1 MSRILYI
8 SIFVARIFGNGV
20 NNIASIMRISEMR
33 VGQKGCIVKV
43 KGHGSARKRAVDEGF
58 YKGMSIEVLDVDDMG
73 VSVDVEGVSRYLI
86 LPEASMIEVLTMEEA
101 SAEMQ
106 VTDISVGALKGL
118 AHRHRHEIEIAL
130 VGQPLS
136 GKNSLFA
143 TLTQGNAAPL
153 SHANDILM
161 GERDFQDYHLH
172 ITNLPDTY
180 SLTSRTADTWTVR
193 KHLVGDAPDIVI
205 SVIDATNLER
215 SMQITAQLLDMNLR
229 VIMALNKFDAMQAE
243 GAMLDYQTLSR
254 LLGTPIVPTVS
265 LNNEGL
271 EHLLHLAINIYEGAD
286 FLDDEGEVNKEVMRE
301 LQEWH
306 RNIVHTE
313 DHTEHLADFTRD
325 HTLDTNYKKHA
336 YRHIHIYHGTEL
348 EQSIETL
355 RSEVWRSEYTRY
367 RYSTRFV
374 AIGLLEGD
382 VDIEQYVR
390 EHMPNS
396 KTIFAL
402 RDKERRRYTQ
412 LMGESV
418 PKAIRT
424 AKQSFIQGALK
435 ETYIPARTTQKANP
449 SLTERIDY
457 LVTHK
462 VWGMLIFLV
471 SLFVLFEATFVLGEY
486 PMQGIEWLV
495 EQVSVLIESLLPEG
509 PFKDMIVDGII
520 GGVGGV
526 IVFLPNILILYF
538 FISLMEDSGY
548 MSRAAFIMDKAM
560 HKMGLHGK
568 SFITLIMGFG
578 CNVPAVMATRMI
590 ESRKSRLITMLVTP
604 LMSCSARLPVYI
616 IFVAAFFPHYSG
628 VVLMGLYLTGIVL
641 AVLVARLLSR
651 TVMRGDETPY
661 VMELTPYRRP
671 VWRVIFKHT
680 WDKGYEYLKK
690 MGGVILIASIV
701 VWFLG
706 YYPRNAQYSTPAE
719 QQEHSYI
726 GHIGKAIEPAITPL
740 GFDWKMG
747 IGLVSGVGAKELI
760 VSTLGVL
767 YANQEVS
774 DTAESEAQVAA
785 ALKTVTTPASAL
797 AYMLF
802 VLIYFP
808 CLATLIA
815 IKKETNSWWW
825 AIFAAVYTT
834 ALAWVVALVAYRVG
848 LLLF

>member
-1 MSRILYI
+1 MQ
-8 SIFVARIFGNGV
+8 A
-20 NNIASIMRISEMR
+20 
-33 VGQKGCIVKV
+33 GQKGCIVKV
-43 KGHGSARKRAVDEGF
+43 KGHGSARKRAVDAGF
-58 YKGMSIEVLDVDDMG
+58 YKGVCIEILDSDTTNMNI
-73 VSVDVEGVSRYLI
+73 DVEGMQRKLT
-86 LPEASMIEVLTMEEA
+86 LPEASMIEVLTTEEA
-101 SAEMQ
+101 AHELQ
-106 VTDISVGALKGL
+106 VKELSTGDLKDL
-118 AHRHRHEIEIAL
+118 AHRHRHKIEIAL

-136 GKNSLFA
+136 GKNSLFT
-143 TLTQGNAAPL
+143 TLTQGHVTPL
-153 SHANDILM
+153 PNANDILM

-193 KHLVGDAPDIVI
+193 RHLVGDNPDIVI
-205 SVIDATNLER
+205 SVIDATDLER

-229 VIMALNKFDAMQAE
+229 VIVALNKFDAMQAQ
-243 GAMLDYQTLSR
+243 GSKLDYQTLSR

-286 FLDDEGEVNKEVMRE
+286 FLDDDGEVNKEVMRE

-306 RNIVHTE
+306 RNIVHS
-313 DHTEHLADFTRD
+313 DDDTEHLADFTRD
-325 HTLDTNYKKHA
+325 HTLDTRYKKHA
-336 YRHIHIYHGTEL
+336 YRHIHIYHGGEL

-355 RSEVWRSEYTRY
+355 RNEVWKSEHTRY
-367 RYSTRFV
+367 RFSTRYV
-374 AIGLLEGD
+374 AIALLEGD
-382 VDIEQYVR
+382 ADIEQFVR
-390 EHMPNS
+390 DNLPNS
-396 KTIFAL
+396 KAVFAL
-402 RDKERRRYTQ
+402 RDKERRRYSR

-424 AKQSFIQGALK
+424 AKRSFIQGALK
-435 ETYIPARTTQKANP
+435 ETYIPAQSSTKANAN
-449 SLTERIDY
+449 LTERLDR

-462 VWGMLIFLV
+462 VWGVLIFLT
-471 SLFVLFEATFVLGEY
+471 SLFIMFEATFVLGEY

-495 EQVSVLIESLLPEG
+495 EKIGTGLEQLMPNG
-509 PFKDMIVDGII
+509 PIKDMVIDGII

-578 CNVPAVMATRMI
+578 CNVPAVLATRMI

-616 IFVAAFFPHYSG
+616 IFVAAFFPHHSG
-628 VVLMGLYLTGIVL
+628 IVLMGLYLTGIIL

-671 VWRVIFKHT
+671 AWKVIFKHT

-690 MGGVILIASIV
+690 MGGVILVASIV

-706 YYPRNAQYSTPAE
+706 YYPRSEQYATPAE

-726 GHIGKAIEPAITPL
+726 GRIGKAIEPAIEPL

-767 YANQEVS
+767 YANQEVDS
-774 DTAESEAQVAA
+774 AESEAQIAA
-785 ALKTVTTPASAL
+785 ALKTVTTPAAAL

-815 IKKETNSWWW
+815 IKKETKGWGW
-825 AIFAAVYTT
+825 AIFTAVYTT
-834 ALAWVVALVAYRVG
+834 ALAWIVAFAVFQIGKML
-848 LLLF
+848 

>member
-1 MSRILYI
+1 
-8 SIFVARIFGNGV
+8 
-20 NNIASIMRISEMR
+20 MRISEMQA
-33 VGQKGCIVKV
+33 GQKGCIVKV
-43 KGHGSARKRAVDEGF
+43 KGHGSARKRAVDAGF
-58 YKGMSIEVLDVDDMG
+58 YKGVCIEILDSDTTHMNI
-73 VSVDVEGVSRYLI
+73 DVEGMQRKLT
-86 LPEASMIEVLTMEEA
+86 LPEASMIEVLTTEEA
-101 SAEMQ
+101 AHELQ
-106 VTDISVGALKGL
+106 VKELSTGDLKDL
-118 AHRHRHEIEIAL
+118 AHRHRHKIEIAL

-136 GKNSLFA
+136 GKNSLFT
-143 TLTQGNAAPL
+143 TLTQGHAAPL
-153 SHANDILM
+153 PNANDILM

-193 KHLVGDAPDIVI
+193 RHLVGDNPDIVI
-205 SVIDATNLER
+205 SVIDATDLER

-229 VIMALNKFDAMQAE
+229 VIVALNKFDAMQAQ
-243 GAMLDYQTLSR
+243 GSKLDYQTLSR

-286 FLDDEGEVNKEVMRE
+286 FLDDDGEVNKEVMRE

-306 RNIVHTE
+306 RNIVHS
-313 DHTEHLADFTRD
+313 DDDTEHLADFTRD
-325 HTLDTNYKKHA
+325 HTLDTRYKKHA
-336 YRHIHIYHGTEL
+336 YRHIHIYHGGEL

-355 RSEVWRSEYTRY
+355 RNEVWKSEHTRY
-367 RYSTRFV
+367 RFSTRYV
-374 AIGLLEGD
+374 AIALLEGD
-382 VDIEQYVR
+382 ADIEQFVR
-390 EHMPNS
+390 DNLPNS
-396 KTIFAL
+396 KAVFAL
-402 RDKERRRYTQ
+402 RDKERRRYSR

-424 AKQSFIQGALK
+424 AKRSFIQGALK
-435 ETYIPARTTQKANP
+435 ETYIPAQSSAKANAN
-449 SLTERIDY
+449 LTERLDR

-462 VWGMLIFLV
+462 VWGVLIFLT
-471 SLFVLFEATFVLGEY
+471 SLFIMFEATFVLGEY

-495 EQVSVLIESLLPEG
+495 EKIGTGLEQLLPNG
-509 PFKDMIVDGII
+509 PIKDMVIDGII

-578 CNVPAVMATRMI
+578 CNVPAVLATRMI

-616 IFVAAFFPHYSG
+616 IFVAAFFPHHSG
-628 VVLMGLYLTGIVL
+628 IVLMGLYLTGIIL

-671 VWRVIFKHT
+671 AWKVIFKHT

-690 MGGVILIASIV
+690 MGGVILVASIV

-706 YYPRNAQYSTPAE
+706 YYPRSEQYATPAE

-726 GHIGKAIEPAITPL
+726 GRIGKAIEPAIEPL

-767 YANQEVS
+767 YANQEVDS
-774 DTAESEAQVAA
+774 AESEAQIAA
-785 ALKTVTTPASAL
+785 ALKTVTTPAAAL

-815 IKKETNSWWW
+815 IKKETKGWGW
-825 AIFAAVYTT
+825 AIFTAVYTT
-834 ALAWVVALVAYRVG
+834 ALAWIVAFAVFQIGKML
-848 LLLF
+848 

>member
-1 MSRILYI
+1 MQ
-8 SIFVARIFGNGV
+8 A
-20 NNIASIMRISEMR
+20 
-33 VGQKGCIVKV
+33 GQKGCIVKV
-43 KGHGSARKRAVDEGF
+43 KGHGSARKRAVDAGF
-58 YKGMSIEVLDVDDMG
+58 YKGVCIEILDSETTHMNI
-73 VSVDVEGVSRYLI
+73 DVEGMQRKLT
-86 LPEASMIEVLTMEEA
+86 LPEASMIEVLTTEEA
-101 SAEMQ
+101 AHELQ
-106 VTDISVGALKGL
+106 VKELSTGDLKDL
-118 AHRHRHEIEIAL
+118 AHRHRHKIEIAL

-136 GKNSLFA
+136 GKNSLFT
-143 TLTQGNAAPL
+143 TLTQGHATPL
-153 SHANDILM
+153 PNANDILM

-193 KHLVGDAPDIVI
+193 RHLVGDNPDIVI
-205 SVIDATNLER
+205 SVIDATDLER

-229 VIMALNKFDAMQAE
+229 VIVALNKFDAMQAQ
-243 GAMLDYQTLSR
+243 GSKLDYQTLSR

-286 FLDDEGEVNKEVMRE
+286 FLDDDGEVNKEVMRE

-306 RNIVHTE
+306 RNIVHS
-313 DHTEHLADFTRD
+313 DDDTEHLADFTRD
-325 HTLDTNYKKHA
+325 HTLDTRYKKHA
-336 YRHIHIYHGTEL
+336 YRHIHIYHGGEL

-355 RSEVWRSEYTRY
+355 RNEVWESEYTRY
-367 RYSTRFV
+367 RFSTRYV
-374 AIGLLEGD
+374 AIALLEGD
-382 VDIEQYVR
+382 ADIEQFVR
-390 EHMPNS
+390 DNLPNS
-396 KTIFAL
+396 KAVFAL
-402 RDKERRRYTQ
+402 RDKERRRYSR

-424 AKQSFIQGALK
+424 AKRSFIQGALK
-435 ETYIPARTTQKANP
+435 ETYIPAQSSTRANP
-449 SLTERIDY
+449 NLTERLDR

-462 VWGMLIFLV
+462 VWGVLIFLT
-471 SLFVLFEATFVLGEY
+471 SLFIMFEATFVLGEY

-495 EQVSVLIESLLPEG
+495 EKIGTGLEQLLPNG
-509 PFKDMIVDGII
+509 PIKDMVIDGII

-578 CNVPAVMATRMI
+578 CNVPAVLATRMI

-616 IFVAAFFPHYSG
+616 IFVAAFFPHHSG
-628 VVLMGLYLTGIVL
+628 IVLMGLYLTGIIL

-671 VWRVIFKHT
+671 AWKVIFKHT

-690 MGGVILIASIV
+690 MGGVILVASIV

-706 YYPRNAQYSTPAE
+706 YYPRSEQYATPAE

-726 GHIGKAIEPAITPL
+726 GRIGKAIEPAIEPL

-767 YANQEVS
+767 YANQEVDS
-774 DTAESEAQVAA
+774 AESEAQIAA
-785 ALKTVTTPASAL
+785 ALKTVTTPAAAL

-815 IKKETNSWWW
+815 IKKETKGWGW
-825 AIFAAVYTT
+825 AIFTAVYTT
-834 ALAWVVALVAYRVG
+834 ALAWIVAFAVFQIGKML
-848 LLLF
+848 

>member
-1 MSRILYI
+1 
-8 SIFVARIFGNGV
+8 
-20 NNIASIMRISEMR
+20 MRISEMHA
-33 VGQKGCIVKV
+33 GQKGCIVKV
-43 KGHGSARKRAVDEGF
+43 KGHGSARKRAVDAGF
-58 YKGMSIEVLDVDDMG
+58 YKGICIEILDTDTERVSI
-73 VSVDVEGVSRYLI
+73 DVEGIQRSLT
-86 LPEASMIEVLTMEEA
+86 LQKASMVEVLTVEEA
-101 SAEMQ
+101 ASKMQ
-106 VTDISVGALKGL
+106 VTEVSTGALKSL
-118 AHRHRHEIEIAL
+118 AHRYRHKIEIAL

-136 GKNSLFA
+136 GKNSLFT
-143 TLTQGNAAPL
+143 TLTEGHATPL
-153 SHANDILM
+153 PNANDILM

-193 KHLVGDAPDIVI
+193 RHLVGDDPDIVI

-215 SMQITAQLLDMNLR
+215 SMQITTQLLDMNLR
-229 VIMALNKFDAMQAE
+229 VIVALNKFDAMQAE
-243 GAMLDYQTLSR
+243 GSMLDYQTLSR
-254 LLGTPIVPTVS
+254 LLGTPIVPCVS
-265 LNNEGL
+265 LSNEGL

-306 RNIVHTE
+306 RSIVHSD

-325 HTLDTNYKKHA
+325 HTLNTRYKKHA

-355 RSEVWRSEYTRY
+355 RNEVWKSEGTRY
-367 RYSTRFV
+367 RYSTRYV

-382 VDIEQYVR
+382 VDIEQFVR

-396 KTIFAL
+396 KAIFAL
-402 RDKERRRYTQ
+402 RDKERRRYTR

-418 PKAIRT
+418 PKAIRI
-424 AKQSFIQGALK
+424 AKRGFIQGALK
-435 ETYIPARTTQKANP
+435 ETYTPPRTPEKANQ
-449 SLTERIDY
+449 SITERLDR

-462 VWGMLIFLV
+462 VWGVIIFLI
-471 SLFVLFEATFVLGEY
+471 SLFIMFEATFVLGEY

-495 EQVSVLIESLLPEG
+495 EQTGMIIERLLPEG
-509 PFKDMIVDGII
+509 PIKDMVVDGII

-578 CNVPAVMATRMI
+578 CNVPAVLATRMI

-616 IFVAAFFPHYSG
+616 IFVAAFFPHHSG
-628 VVLMGLYLTGIVL
+628 IVLMGLYLTGILL
-641 AVLVARLLSR
+641 AVLVARLLSH

-671 VWRVIFKHT
+671 AWRVIFKHT

-706 YYPRNAQYSTPAE
+706 YYPRNEQYTTAAE

-726 GHIGKAIEPAITPL
+726 GYIGKAIEPAIAPL

-767 YANQEVS
+767 YANQEVA
-774 DTAESEAQVAA
+774 DTAESEAQIAA
-785 ALKTVTTPASAL
+785 ALRTVTTAPAAL

-815 IKKETNSWWW
+815 IKKETKGWGW
-825 AIFAAVYTT
+825 AIFTAVYTT
-834 ALAWVVALVAYRVG
+834 ALAWMVAFVAYRVEC
-848 LLLF
+848 LI

>member
-1 MSRILYI
+1 MH
-8 SIFVARIFGNGV
+8 A
-20 NNIASIMRISEMR
+20 
-33 VGQKGCIVKV
+33 GQKGCIVKV
-43 KGHGSARKRAVDEGF
+43 KGHGSARRRTVDAGF
-58 YKGMSIEVLDVDDMG
+58 YKGICIEILDIG
-73 VSVDVEGVSRYLI
+73 AERVSVDVEGVQRTLT
-86 LPEASMIEVLTMEEA
+86 LPEASMVEVLTTEEA
-101 SAEMQ
+101 AEEMQ
-106 VTDISVGALKGL
+106 VTEVSTGALKSL

-136 GKNSLFA
+136 GKNSLFT
-143 TLTQGNAAPL
+143 TLTEGHAAPL
-153 SHANDILM
+153 PGAADILM

-172 ITNLPDTY
+172 IANLPDTY

-193 KHLVGDAPDIVI
+193 RHLVGDDPDIVI
-205 SVIDATNLER
+205 SVIDATDLER

-229 VIMALNKFDAMQAE
+229 VIVALNKFDAMQAQ

-265 LNNEGL
+265 LNREGL

-286 FLDDEGEVNKEVMRE
+286 FLDDDGEVNKEVMRE

-306 RNIVHTE
+306 RSIVHTD

-325 HTLDTNYKKHA
+325 HTLDTHYKKHA

-355 RSEVWRSEYTRY
+355 RNEVWKSEATRY

-374 AIGLLEGD
+374 AIALLEGD
-382 VDIEQYVR
+382 AEIEQFVR
-390 EHMPNS
+390 EHMPNA
-396 KTIFAL
+396 KAIFAL
-402 RDKERRRYTQ
+402 RDKERRRYSR

-424 AKQSFIQGALK
+424 AKRSFIQGALK
-435 ETYIPARTTQKANP
+435 ETYTPPQTPERANL
-449 SLTERIDY
+449 SLTERLDR

-462 VWGMLIFLV
+462 VWGVVIFLV
-471 SLFVLFEATFVLGEY
+471 SLFIMFEATFVLGEY

-495 EQVSVLIESLLPEG
+495 GQAGMIIERLLPEG
-509 PFKDMIVDGII
+509 PIKDMVVDGII

-560 HKMGLHGK
+560 HRMGLHGK

-578 CNVPAVMATRMI
+578 CNVPAVLATRMI

-616 IFVAAFFPHYSG
+616 IFVAAFFPRHSG
-628 VVLMGLYLTGIVL
+628 IVLMGLYLTGILL

-671 VWRVIFKHT
+671 VWRVILKHT

-706 YYPRNAQYSTPAE
+706 YYPRSEQYSTPAE
-719 QQEHSYI
+719 QQEHTYI
-726 GHIGKAIEPAITPL
+726 GHIGKVIEPAIAPL

-767 YANQEVS
+767 YANQEVA
-774 DTAESEAQVAA
+774 DTAESEAQIAA
-785 ALKTVTTPASAL
+785 ALQSVTTPAAAL

-815 IKKETNSWWW
+815 IKKETRGWGW
-825 AIFAAVYTT
+825 AIFTAVYTT
-834 ALAWVVALVAYRVG
+834 ALAWVVAFVAYRVG
-848 LLLF
+848 LLCF

>member
-1 MSRILYI
+1 MQ
-8 SIFVARIFGNGV
+8 A
-20 NNIASIMRISEMR
+20 
-33 VGQKGCIVKV
+33 GQKGCIVKV
-43 KGHGSARKRAVDEGF
+43 KGHGSARKRAVDAGF
-58 YKGMSIEVLDVDDMG
+58 YKGVCIEILDSDTTHMNI
-73 VSVDVEGVSRYLI
+73 DVEGMQRKLT
-86 LPEASMIEVLTMEEA
+86 LPEASMIEVLTTEEA
-101 SAEMQ
+101 AHELQ
-106 VTDISVGALKGL
+106 VKELSTGDLKDL
-118 AHRHRHEIEIAL
+118 AHRHRHKIEIAL

-136 GKNSLFA
+136 GKNSLFT
-143 TLTQGNAAPL
+143 TLTQGHATPL
-153 SHANDILM
+153 PNANDILM

-193 KHLVGDAPDIVI
+193 RHLVGDNPDIVI
-205 SVIDATNLER
+205 SVIDATDLER

-229 VIMALNKFDAMQAE
+229 VIVALNKFDAMQAQ
-243 GAMLDYQTLSR
+243 GSKLDYQTLSR

-286 FLDDEGEVNKEVMRE
+286 FLDDDGEVNKEVMRE

-306 RNIVHTE
+306 RNIVHS
-313 DHTEHLADFTRD
+313 DDDTEHLADFTRD
-325 HTLDTNYKKHA
+325 HTLDTRYKKHA
-336 YRHIHIYHGTEL
+336 YRHIHIYHGGEL

-355 RSEVWRSEYTRY
+355 RNEVWESEYTRY
-367 RYSTRFV
+367 RFSTRYV
-374 AIGLLEGD
+374 AIALLEGD
-382 VDIEQYVR
+382 ADIEQFVR
-390 EHMPNS
+390 DNLPNS
-396 KTIFAL
+396 KAVFAL
-402 RDKERRRYTQ
+402 RDKERRRYSR

-424 AKQSFIQGALK
+424 AKRSFIQGALK
-435 ETYIPARTTQKANP
+435 ETYIPAQSSAKANAN
-449 SLTERIDY
+449 LTERLDR

-462 VWGMLIFLV
+462 VWGVLIFLT
-471 SLFVLFEATFVLGEY
+471 SLFIMFEATFVLGEY

-495 EQVSVLIESLLPEG
+495 EKIGTGLEQLMPNG
-509 PFKDMIVDGII
+509 PIKDMVIDGII

-578 CNVPAVMATRMI
+578 CNVPAVLATRMI

-616 IFVAAFFPHYSG
+616 IFVAAFFPHHSG
-628 VVLMGLYLTGIVL
+628 IVLMGLYLTGIIL

-671 VWRVIFKHT
+671 AWKVIFKHT

-690 MGGVILIASIV
+690 MGGVILVASIV

-706 YYPRNAQYSTPAE
+706 YYPRSEQYATPAE

-726 GHIGKAIEPAITPL
+726 GRIGKAIEPAIEPL

-767 YANQEVS
+767 YANQEVDS
-774 DTAESEAQVAA
+774 AESEAQIAA
-785 ALKTVTTPASAL
+785 ALKTVTTPAAAL

-815 IKKETNSWWW
+815 IKKETKGWGW
-825 AIFAAVYTT
+825 AIFTAVYTT
-834 ALAWVVALVAYRVG
+834 ALAWIVAFAVFQIGKML
-848 LLLF
+848 

>member
-1 MSRILYI
+1 MQ
-8 SIFVARIFGNGV
+8 A
-20 NNIASIMRISEMR
+20 
-33 VGQKGCIVKV
+33 GQKGCIVKV
-43 KGHGSARKRAVDEGF
+43 KGHGSARKRAVDAGF
-58 YKGMSIEVLDVDDMG
+58 YKGVCIEILDSDTTHMNI
-73 VSVDVEGVSRYLI
+73 DVEGMQRKLT
-86 LPEASMIEVLTMEEA
+86 LPEASMIEVLTTEEA
-101 SAEMQ
+101 AHELQ
-106 VTDISVGALKGL
+106 VKELSTGDLKDL
-118 AHRHRHEIEIAL
+118 AHRHRHKIEIAL

-136 GKNSLFA
+136 GKNSLFT
-143 TLTQGNAAPL
+143 TLTQGHAAPL
-153 SHANDILM
+153 PNANDILM

-193 KHLVGDAPDIVI
+193 RHLVGDNPDIVI
-205 SVIDATNLER
+205 SVIDATDLER

-229 VIMALNKFDAMQAE
+229 VIVALNKFDAMQAQ
-243 GAMLDYQTLSR
+243 GSKLDYQTLSR

-286 FLDDEGEVNKEVMRE
+286 FLDDDGEVNKEVMRE

-306 RNIVHTE
+306 RNIVHS
-313 DHTEHLADFTRD
+313 DDDTEHLADFTRD
-325 HTLDTNYKKHA
+325 HTLDTRYKKHA
-336 YRHIHIYHGTEL
+336 YRHIHIYHGGEL

-355 RSEVWRSEYTRY
+355 RNEVWKSEHTRY
-367 RYSTRFV
+367 RFSTRYV
-374 AIGLLEGD
+374 AIALLEGD
-382 VDIEQYVR
+382 ADIEQFVR
-390 EHMPNS
+390 DNLPNS
-396 KTIFAL
+396 KAVFAL
-402 RDKERRRYTQ
+402 RDKERRRYSR

-424 AKQSFIQGALK
+424 AKRSFIQGALK
-435 ETYIPARTTQKANP
+435 ETYIPAQSRAKANP
-449 SLTERIDY
+449 NLTERLDR

-462 VWGMLIFLV
+462 VWGVLIFLT
-471 SLFVLFEATFVLGEY
+471 SLFIMFEATFVLGEY

-495 EQVSVLIESLLPEG
+495 EKIGTGLEQLLPNG
-509 PFKDMIVDGII
+509 PIKDMVIDGII

-578 CNVPAVMATRMI
+578 CNVPAVLATRMI

-616 IFVAAFFPHYSG
+616 IFVAAFFPHHSG
-628 VVLMGLYLTGIVL
+628 IVLMGLYLTGIIL

-671 VWRVIFKHT
+671 AWKVIFKHT

-690 MGGVILIASIV
+690 MGGVILVASIV

-706 YYPRNAQYSTPAE
+706 YYPRSEQYATPAE

-726 GHIGKAIEPAITPL
+726 GRIGKAIEPAIEPL

-767 YANQEVS
+767 YANQEVDS
-774 DTAESEAQVAA
+774 AESEAQIAA
-785 ALKTVTTPASAL
+785 ALKTVTTPAAAL

-815 IKKETNSWWW
+815 IKKETKGWGW
-825 AIFAAVYTT
+825 AIFTAVYTT
-834 ALAWVVALVAYRVG
+834 ALAWIVAFAVFQIGKML
-848 LLLF
+848 

>member
-1 MSRILYI
+1 
-8 SIFVARIFGNGV
+8 
-20 NNIASIMRISEMR
+20 MRISEMQA
-33 VGQKGCIVKV
+33 GQKGCIVKV
-43 KGHGSARKRAVDEGF
+43 KGHGSARKRAVDAGF
-58 YKGMSIEVLDVDDMG
+58 YKGVCIEILDSDTTHMNI
-73 VSVDVEGVSRYLI
+73 DVEGMQRKLT
-86 LPEASMIEVLTMEEA
+86 LPEASMIEVLTTEEA
-101 SAEMQ
+101 AHELQ
-106 VTDISVGALKGL
+106 VKELSTGDLKDL
-118 AHRHRHEIEIAL
+118 AHRHRHKIEIAL

-136 GKNSLFA
+136 GKNSLFT
-143 TLTQGNAAPL
+143 TLTQGHATPL
-153 SHANDILM
+153 PKANDILM

-193 KHLVGDAPDIVI
+193 RHLVGDNPDIVI
-205 SVIDATNLER
+205 SVIDATDLER

-229 VIMALNKFDAMQAE
+229 VIVALNKFDAMQAQ
-243 GAMLDYQTLSR
+243 GSKLDYQTLSR

-286 FLDDEGEVNKEVMRE
+286 FLDDDGEVNKEVMRE

-306 RNIVHTE
+306 RNIVHS
-313 DHTEHLADFTRD
+313 DDDTEHLADFTRD
-325 HTLDTNYKKHA
+325 HTLDTRYKKHA
-336 YRHIHIYHGTEL
+336 YRHIHIYHGGEL

-355 RSEVWRSEYTRY
+355 RNEVWKSEYTRY
-367 RYSTRFV
+367 RFSTRYV
-374 AIGLLEGD
+374 AIALLEGD
-382 VDIEQYVR
+382 ADIEQFVR
-390 EHMPNS
+390 DNLPNS
-396 KTIFAL
+396 KAVFAL
-402 RDKERRRYTQ
+402 RDKERRRYSR

-424 AKQSFIQGALK
+424 AKRSFIQGALK
-435 ETYIPARTTQKANP
+435 ETYIPAQSSAKANAN
-449 SLTERIDY
+449 LTERLDR

-462 VWGMLIFLV
+462 VWGVLIFLT
-471 SLFVLFEATFVLGEY
+471 SLFIMFEATFVLGEY

-495 EQVSVLIESLLPEG
+495 EKIGTGLEQQLPNG
-509 PFKDMIVDGII
+509 PIKDMVIDGII

-578 CNVPAVMATRMI
+578 CNVPAVLATRMI

-616 IFVAAFFPHYSG
+616 IFVAAFFPHHSG
-628 VVLMGLYLTGIVL
+628 IVLMGLYLTGIIL

-671 VWRVIFKHT
+671 AWKVIFKHT

-690 MGGVILIASIV
+690 MGGVILVASIV

-706 YYPRNAQYSTPAE
+706 YYPRSEQYATPAE

-726 GHIGKAIEPAITPL
+726 GRIGKAIEPAIEPL

-767 YANQEVS
+767 YANQEVDS
-774 DTAESEAQVAA
+774 AESEAQIAA
-785 ALKTVTTPASAL
+785 ALKTVTTPAAAL

-815 IKKETNSWWW
+815 IKKETKGWGW
-825 AIFAAVYTT
+825 AIFTAVYTT
-834 ALAWVVALVAYRVG
+834 ALAWIVAFAVFQIGKML
-848 LLLF
+848 

>member
-1 MSRILYI
+1 
-8 SIFVARIFGNGV
+8 
-20 NNIASIMRISEMR
+20 MRISEMQA
-33 VGQKGCIVKV
+33 GQKGCIVKV
-43 KGHGSARKRAVDEGF
+43 KGHGSARKRAVDAGF
-58 YKGMSIEVLDVDDMG
+58 YKGVCIEILDSDTTNMNI
-73 VSVDVEGVSRYLI
+73 DVEGMQRKLT
-86 LPEASMIEVLTMEEA
+86 LPEASMIEVLTTEEA
-101 SAEMQ
+101 AHELQ
-106 VTDISVGALKGL
+106 VKELSTGDLKDL
-118 AHRHRHEIEIAL
+118 AHRHRHKIEIAL

-136 GKNSLFA
+136 GKNSLFT
-143 TLTQGNAAPL
+143 TLTQGHAAPL
-153 SHANDILM
+153 PKANDILM

-193 KHLVGDAPDIVI
+193 RHLVGDNPDIVI
-205 SVIDATNLER
+205 SVIDATDLER

-229 VIMALNKFDAMQAE
+229 VIVALNKFDAMQAQ
-243 GAMLDYQTLSR
+243 GSKLDYQTLSR

-286 FLDDEGEVNKEVMRE
+286 FLDDDGEVNKEVMRE

-306 RNIVHTE
+306 RNIVHS
-313 DHTEHLADFTRD
+313 DDDTEHLADFTRD
-325 HTLDTNYKKHA
+325 HTLDTRYKKHA
-336 YRHIHIYHGTEL
+336 YRHIHIYHGGEL

-355 RSEVWRSEYTRY
+355 RNEVWKSEHTRY
-367 RYSTRFV
+367 RFSTRYV
-374 AIGLLEGD
+374 AIALLEGD
-382 VDIEQYVR
+382 ADIEQFVR
-390 EHMPNS
+390 DNLPNS
-396 KTIFAL
+396 KAVFAL
-402 RDKERRRYTQ
+402 RDKERRRYSR

-424 AKQSFIQGALK
+424 AKRSFIQGALK
-435 ETYIPARTTQKANP
+435 ETYIPAQSSAKANAN
-449 SLTERIDY
+449 LTERLDR

-462 VWGMLIFLV
+462 VWGVLIFLT
-471 SLFVLFEATFVLGEY
+471 SLFIMFEATFVLGEY

-495 EQVSVLIESLLPEG
+495 EKIGTGLEQLMPNG
-509 PFKDMIVDGII
+509 PIKDMVIDGII

-578 CNVPAVMATRMI
+578 CNVPAVLATRMI

-616 IFVAAFFPHYSG
+616 IFVAAFFPHHSG
-628 VVLMGLYLTGIVL
+628 IVLMGLYLTGIIL

-671 VWRVIFKHT
+671 AWKVIFKHT

-690 MGGVILIASIV
+690 MGGVILVASIV

-706 YYPRNAQYSTPAE
+706 YYPRSEQYATPAE

-726 GHIGKAIEPAITPL
+726 GRIGKAIEPAIEPL

-767 YANQEVS
+767 YANQEVDS
-774 DTAESEAQVAA
+774 AESEAQIAA
-785 ALKTVTTPASAL
+785 ALKTVTTPAAAL

-815 IKKETNSWWW
+815 IKKETKGWGW
-825 AIFAAVYTT
+825 AIFTAVYTT
-834 ALAWVVALVAYRVG
+834 ALAWIVAFAVFQIGKML
-848 LLLF
+848 

>member
-1 MSRILYI
+1 MQ
-8 SIFVARIFGNGV
+8 A
-20 NNIASIMRISEMR
+20 
-33 VGQKGCIVKV
+33 GQKGCIVKV
-43 KGHGSARKRAVDEGF
+43 KGHGSARKRAVDAGF
-58 YKGMSIEVLDVDDMG
+58 YKGVCIEILDSDTTHMNI
-73 VSVDVEGVSRYLI
+73 DVEGMQRKLT
-86 LPEASMIEVLTMEEA
+86 LPEASMIEVLTTEEA
-101 SAEMQ
+101 AQELQ
-106 VTDISVGALKGL
+106 VKELSIGELKDL
-118 AHRHRHEIEIAL
+118 AHRHRHKIEIAL

-136 GKNSLFA
+136 GKNSLFT
-143 TLTQGNAAPL
+143 TLTQGHAAPL
-153 SHANDILM
+153 PNANDILM

-193 KHLVGDAPDIVI
+193 RHLVGDNPDIVI
-205 SVIDATNLER
+205 SVIDATDLER

-229 VIMALNKFDAMQAE
+229 VIVALNKFDAMQAQ
-243 GAMLDYQTLSR
+243 GSKLDYQTLSR

-286 FLDDEGEVNKEVMRE
+286 FLDDDGEVNKEVMRE

-306 RNIVHTE
+306 RNIVHS
-313 DHTEHLADFTRD
+313 DDDTEHLADFTRD
-325 HTLDTNYKKHA
+325 HTLDTRYKKHA
-336 YRHIHIYHGTEL
+336 YRHIHIYHGGEL

-355 RSEVWRSEYTRY
+355 RNEVWESEYTRY
-367 RYSTRFV
+367 RFSTRYV
-374 AIGLLEGD
+374 AIALLEGD
-382 VDIEQYVR
+382 ADIEQFVR
-390 EHMPNS
+390 DNLPNS
-396 KTIFAL
+396 KAVFAL
-402 RDKERRRYTQ
+402 RDKERRRYSR

-424 AKQSFIQGALK
+424 AKRSFIQGALK
-435 ETYIPARTTQKANP
+435 ETYIPAQSSAKANAN
-449 SLTERIDY
+449 LTERLDR

-462 VWGMLIFLV
+462 VWGVLIFLT
-471 SLFVLFEATFVLGEY
+471 SLFIMFEATFVLGEY

-495 EQVSVLIESLLPEG
+495 EKIGTGLEQLLPNG
-509 PFKDMIVDGII
+509 PIKDMVIDGII

-578 CNVPAVMATRMI
+578 CNVPAVLATRMI

-616 IFVAAFFPHYSG
+616 IFVAAFFPHHSG
-628 VVLMGLYLTGIVL
+628 IVLMGLYLTGIIL

-661 VMELTPYRRP
+661 VMELKPYRRP
-671 VWRVIFKHT
+671 AWKVIFKHT

-690 MGGVILIASIV
+690 MGGVILVASIV

-706 YYPRNAQYSTPAE
+706 YYPRSEQYATPAE

-726 GHIGKAIEPAITPL
+726 GRIGKAIEPAIEPL

-767 YANQEVS
+767 YANQEVDS
-774 DTAESEAQVAA
+774 AESEAQIAA
-785 ALKTVTTPASAL
+785 ALKTVTTPAAAL

-815 IKKETNSWWW
+815 IKKETKGWGW
-825 AIFAAVYTT
+825 AIFTAVYTT
-834 ALAWVVALVAYRVG
+834 ALAWIVAFAVFQIGKML
-848 LLLF
+848 

>member
-1 MSRILYI
+1 
-8 SIFVARIFGNGV
+8 
-20 NNIASIMRISEMR
+20 MRISEMQA
-33 VGQKGCIVKV
+33 GQKGCIVKV
-43 KGHGSARKRAVDEGF
+43 KGHGSARKRAVDAGF
-58 YKGMSIEVLDVDDMG
+58 YKGVCIEILDSDTTHMNI
-73 VSVDVEGVSRYLI
+73 DVEGMQRKLT
-86 LPEASMIEVLTMEEA
+86 LPEASMIEVLTTEEA
-101 SAEMQ
+101 AHELQ
-106 VTDISVGALKGL
+106 VKELSTGDLKDL
-118 AHRHRHEIEIAL
+118 AHRHRHKIEIAL

-136 GKNSLFA
+136 GKNSLFT
-143 TLTQGNAAPL
+143 TLTQGHATPL
-153 SHANDILM
+153 PNANDILM

-193 KHLVGDAPDIVI
+193 RHLVGDNPDIVI
-205 SVIDATNLER
+205 SVIDATDLER

-229 VIMALNKFDAMQAE
+229 VIVALNKFDAMQAQ
-243 GAMLDYQTLSR
+243 GSKLDYQTLSR

-286 FLDDEGEVNKEVMRE
+286 FLDDDGEVNKEVMRE

-306 RNIVHTE
+306 RNIVHS
-313 DHTEHLADFTRD
+313 DDDTEHLADFTRD
-325 HTLDTNYKKHA
+325 HTLDTRYKKHA
-336 YRHIHIYHGTEL
+336 YRHIHIYHGGEL

-355 RSEVWRSEYTRY
+355 RNEVWESEYTRY
-367 RYSTRFV
+367 RFSTRYV
-374 AIGLLEGD
+374 AIALLEGD
-382 VDIEQYVR
+382 ADIEQFVR
-390 EHMPNS
+390 DNLPNS
-396 KTIFAL
+396 KAVFAL
-402 RDKERRRYTQ
+402 RDKERRRYSR

-424 AKQSFIQGALK
+424 AKRSFIQGALK
-435 ETYIPARTTQKANP
+435 ETYIPAQSSAKANAN
-449 SLTERIDY
+449 LTERLDR

-462 VWGMLIFLV
+462 VWGVLIFLT
-471 SLFVLFEATFVLGEY
+471 SLFIMFEATFVLGEY

-495 EQVSVLIESLLPEG
+495 EKIGTGLEQLMPNG
-509 PFKDMIVDGII
+509 PIKDMVIDGII

-578 CNVPAVMATRMI
+578 CNVPAVLATRMI

-616 IFVAAFFPHYSG
+616 IFVAAFFPHHSG
-628 VVLMGLYLTGIVL
+628 IVLMGLYLTGIIL

-671 VWRVIFKHT
+671 AWKVIFKHT

-706 YYPRNAQYSTPAE
+706 YYPRSEQYATPAE

-726 GHIGKAIEPAITPL
+726 GRIGKAIEPAIEPL

-767 YANQEVS
+767 YANQEVDS
-774 DTAESEAQVAA
+774 AESEAQIAA
-785 ALKTVTTPASAL
+785 ALKTVTTPAAAL

-815 IKKETNSWWW
+815 IKKETKGWGW
-825 AIFAAVYTT
+825 AIFTAVYTT
-834 ALAWVVALVAYRVG
+834 ALAWIVAFAVFQIGKML
-848 LLLF
+848 

>member
-1 MSRILYI
+1 MQ
-8 SIFVARIFGNGV
+8 A
-20 NNIASIMRISEMR
+20 
-33 VGQKGCIVKV
+33 GQKGCIVKV
-43 KGHGSARKRAVDEGF
+43 KGHGSARKRAVDAGF
-58 YKGMSIEVLDVDDMG
+58 YKGVCIEILDSDTTHMNI
-73 VSVDVEGVSRYLI
+73 DVEGMQRKLT
-86 LPEASMIEVLTMEEA
+86 LPEASMIEVLTTEEA
-101 SAEMQ
+101 AHELQ
-106 VTDISVGALKGL
+106 VKELSTGELKDL
-118 AHRHRHEIEIAL
+118 AHRHRHKIEIAL

-136 GKNSLFA
+136 DKNSLFT
-143 TLTQGNAAPL
+143 TLTQGHAAPL
-153 SHANDILM
+153 PNANDILM

-193 KHLVGDAPDIVI
+193 RHLVGDNPDIVI
-205 SVIDATNLER
+205 SVIDATDLER

-229 VIMALNKFDAMQAE
+229 VIVALNKFDAMQAQ
-243 GAMLDYQTLSR
+243 GSKLDYQTLSR

-286 FLDDEGEVNKEVMRE
+286 FLDDDGEVNKEVMRE

-306 RNIVHTE
+306 RNIVHS
-313 DHTEHLADFTRD
+313 DDDTEHLADFTRA
-325 HTLDTNYKKHA
+325 HTLDTRYKKHA
-336 YRHIHIYHGTEL
+336 YRHIHIYHGGEL

-355 RSEVWRSEYTRY
+355 RNEVWKSEHTRY
-367 RYSTRFV
+367 RFSTRYV
-374 AIGLLEGD
+374 AIALLEGD
-382 VDIEQYVR
+382 ADIEQFVR
-390 EHMPNS
+390 DNLPNS
-396 KTIFAL
+396 KAVFAL
-402 RDKERRRYTQ
+402 RDKERRRYSR

-424 AKQSFIQGALK
+424 AKRSFIQGALK
-435 ETYIPARTTQKANP
+435 ETYIPAQSSTRANP
-449 SLTERIDY
+449 NLTERLDR

-462 VWGMLIFLV
+462 VWGVLIFLT
-471 SLFVLFEATFVLGEY
+471 SLFIMFEATFVLGEY

-495 EQVSVLIESLLPEG
+495 EKIGTGLEQLLPNG
-509 PFKDMIVDGII
+509 PIKDMVIDGII

-578 CNVPAVMATRMI
+578 CNVPAVLATRMI

-616 IFVAAFFPHYSG
+616 IFVAAFFPHHSG
-628 VVLMGLYLTGIVL
+628 IVLMGLYLTGIIL

-671 VWRVIFKHT
+671 AWKVIFKHT

-690 MGGVILIASIV
+690 MGGVILVASIV

-706 YYPRNAQYSTPAE
+706 YYPRSEQYATPAE

-726 GHIGKAIEPAITPL
+726 GRIGKAIEPAIEPL

-767 YANQEVS
+767 YANQEVDS
-774 DTAESEAQVAA
+774 AESEAQIAA
-785 ALKTVTTPASAL
+785 ALKTVTTPAAAL

-815 IKKETNSWWW
+815 IKKETKGWGW
-825 AIFAAVYTT
+825 AIFTAVYTT
-834 ALAWVVALVAYRVG
+834 ALAWIVAFAVFQIGKML
-848 LLLF
+848 

>member
-1 MSRILYI
+1 
-8 SIFVARIFGNGV
+8 
-20 NNIASIMRISEMR
+20 MRISEMQA
-33 VGQKGCIVKV
+33 GQKGCIVKV
-43 KGHGSARKRAVDEGF
+43 KGHGSARKRAVDAGF
-58 YKGMSIEVLDVDDMG
+58 YKGVCIEILDSDTTHMNI
-73 VSVDVEGVSRYLI
+73 DVEGMQRKLT
-86 LPEASMIEVLTMEEA
+86 LPEASMIEVLTTEEA
-101 SAEMQ
+101 AHELQ
-106 VTDISVGALKGL
+106 VKELSTGDLKDL
-118 AHRHRHEIEIAL
+118 AHRHRHKIEIAL

-136 GKNSLFA
+136 GKNSLFT
-143 TLTQGNAAPL
+143 TLTQGHAAPL
-153 SHANDILM
+153 PNANDILM

-193 KHLVGDAPDIVI
+193 RHLVGDNPDIVI
-205 SVIDATNLER
+205 SVIDATDLER

-229 VIMALNKFDAMQAE
+229 VIVALNKFDAMQAQ
-243 GAMLDYQTLSR
+243 GSKLDYQTLSR

-286 FLDDEGEVNKEVMRE
+286 FLDDDGEVNKEVMRE

-306 RNIVHTE
+306 RNIVHS
-313 DHTEHLADFTRD
+313 DDDTEHLADFTRD
-325 HTLDTNYKKHA
+325 HTLDTRYKKHA
-336 YRHIHIYHGTEL
+336 YRHIHIYHGGEL

-355 RSEVWRSEYTRY
+355 RNEVWESEYTRY
-367 RYSTRFV
+367 RFSTRYV
-374 AIGLLEGD
+374 AIALLEGD
-382 VDIEQYVR
+382 ADIEQFVR
-390 EHMPNS
+390 DNLPNS
-396 KTIFAL
+396 KAVFAL
-402 RDKERRRYTQ
+402 RDKERRRYSR

-424 AKQSFIQGALK
+424 AKRSFIQGALK
-435 ETYIPARTTQKANP
+435 ETYIPAQSSTRANP
-449 SLTERIDY
+449 NLTERLDR

-462 VWGMLIFLV
+462 VWGVLIFLT
-471 SLFVLFEATFVLGEY
+471 SLFIMFEATFVLGEY

-495 EQVSVLIESLLPEG
+495 EKIGTGLEQLLPNG
-509 PFKDMIVDGII
+509 PIKDMVIDGII

-578 CNVPAVMATRMI
+578 CNVPAVLATRMI

-616 IFVAAFFPHYSG
+616 IFVAAFFPHHSG
-628 VVLMGLYLTGIVL
+628 IVLMGLYLTGIIL

-671 VWRVIFKHT
+671 AWKVIFKHT

-690 MGGVILIASIV
+690 MGGVILVASIV

-706 YYPRNAQYSTPAE
+706 YYPRSEQYATPAE

-726 GHIGKAIEPAITPL
+726 GRIGKAIEPAIEPL

-767 YANQEVS
+767 YANQEVDS
-774 DTAESEAQVAA
+774 AESEAQIAA
-785 ALKTVTTPASAL
+785 ALKTVTTPAAAL

-815 IKKETNSWWW
+815 IKKETKGWGW
-825 AIFAAVYTT
+825 AIFTAVYTT
-834 ALAWVVALVAYRVG
+834 ALAWIVAFAVFQIGKML
-848 LLLF
+848 

>member
-1 MSRILYI
+1 
-8 SIFVARIFGNGV
+8 
-20 NNIASIMRISEMR
+20 MRISEMQA
-33 VGQKGCIVKV
+33 GQKGCIVKV
-43 KGHGSARKRAVDEGF
+43 KGHGSARKRAVDAGF
-58 YKGMSIEVLDVDDMG
+58 YKGVCIEILDSDTTHMNI
-73 VSVDVEGVSRYLI
+73 DVEGMQRKLT
-86 LPEASMIEVLTMEEA
+86 LPEASMIEVLTTEEA
-101 SAEMQ
+101 AQELQ
-106 VTDISVGALKGL
+106 VKELSTGELKDL
-118 AHRHRHEIEIAL
+118 AHRHRHKIEIAL

-136 GKNSLFA
+136 GKNSLFT
-143 TLTQGNAAPL
+143 TLTQGHAAPL
-153 SHANDILM
+153 PNANDILM

-193 KHLVGDAPDIVI
+193 RHLVGDNPDIVI
-205 SVIDATNLER
+205 SVIDATDLER

-229 VIMALNKFDAMQAE
+229 VIVALNKFDAMQAQ
-243 GAMLDYQTLSR
+243 GSKLDYQTLSR

-286 FLDDEGEVNKEVMRE
+286 FLDDDGEVNKEVMRE

-306 RNIVHTE
+306 RNIVHS
-313 DHTEHLADFTRD
+313 DDDTEHLADFTRD
-325 HTLDTNYKKHA
+325 HTLDTRYKKHA
-336 YRHIHIYHGTEL
+336 YRHIHIYHGGEL

-355 RSEVWRSEYTRY
+355 RNEVWKSEHTRY
-367 RYSTRFV
+367 RFSTRYV
-374 AIGLLEGD
+374 AIALLEGD
-382 VDIEQYVR
+382 ADIEQFVR
-390 EHMPNS
+390 DNLPNS
-396 KTIFAL
+396 KAVFAL
-402 RDKERRRYTQ
+402 RDKERRRYSR

-424 AKQSFIQGALK
+424 AKRSFIQGALK
-435 ETYIPARTTQKANP
+435 ETYIPAQSRAKANP
-449 SLTERIDY
+449 NLTERLDR

-462 VWGMLIFLV
+462 VWGVLIFLT
-471 SLFVLFEATFVLGEY
+471 SLFIMFEATFVLGEY

-495 EQVSVLIESLLPEG
+495 EKIGTGLEQLLPNG
-509 PFKDMIVDGII
+509 PIKDMVIDGII

-578 CNVPAVMATRMI
+578 CNVPAVLATRMI

-616 IFVAAFFPHYSG
+616 IFVAAFFPHHSG
-628 VVLMGLYLTGIVL
+628 IVLMGLYLTGIIL

-671 VWRVIFKHT
+671 AWKVIFKHT

-690 MGGVILIASIV
+690 MGGVILVASIV

-706 YYPRNAQYSTPAE
+706 YYPRSEQYATPAE

-726 GHIGKAIEPAITPL
+726 GRIGKAIEPAIEPL

-767 YANQEVS
+767 YANQEVDS
-774 DTAESEAQVAA
+774 AESEAQIAA
-785 ALKTVTTPASAL
+785 ALKTVTTPAAAL

-815 IKKETNSWWW
+815 IKKETKGWGW
-825 AIFAAVYTT
+825 AIFTAVYTT
-834 ALAWVVALVAYRVG
+834 ALAWIVAFAVFQIGKML
-848 LLLF
+848 

>member
-1 MSRILYI
+1 
-8 SIFVARIFGNGV
+8 
-20 NNIASIMRISEMR
+20 MRISEMHA
-33 VGQKGCIVKV
+33 GQKGCIVKV
-43 KGHGSARKRAVDEGF
+43 KGHGSARKRAVDAGF
-58 YKGMSIEVLDVDDMG
+58 YKGVCIEILDTDDTCMNI
-73 VSVDVEGVSRYLI
+73 DVEGMQRKLT
-86 LPEASMIEVLTMEEA
+86 LPEASMIEVLTTEEA
-101 SAEMQ
+101 ASEMH
-106 VTDISVGALKGL
+106 VTEVSTGALISL
-118 AHRHRHEIEIAL
+118 AHRHRHKIEIAL

-136 GKNSLFA
+136 GKNSLFN
-143 TLTQGNAAPL
+143 TLTEGHASPL
-153 SHANDILM
+153 SNAEDILM

-193 KHLVGDAPDIVI
+193 RHLVGDNPDIVI
-205 SVIDATNLER
+205 SVIDATDLER

-229 VIMALNKFDAMQAE
+229 VIVALNKFDAMLAE
-243 GAMLDYQTLSR
+243 GSRLDYQTLSR
-254 LLGTPIVPTVS
+254 LLGTPIVPTIS

-286 FLDDEGEVNKEVMRE
+286 FLDDDGEVNKEVMRE

-306 RNIVHTE
+306 QNIVHSE

-325 HTLDTNYKKHA
+325 HTLDTRYKKHA
-336 YRHIHIYHGTEL
+336 YRHIHIYHGIEL

-355 RSEVWRSEYTRY
+355 RNEIWKSEDTRY
-367 RYSTRFV
+367 RFSTRYI
-374 AIGLLEGD
+374 AIALLDGD
-382 VDIEQYVR
+382 TDIEQFVR
-390 EHMPNS
+390 ESLPNANAV
-396 KTIFAL
+396 FAL
-402 RDKERRRYTQ
+402 RDKERHRYTR

-424 AKQSFIQGALK
+424 AKQAFIQGALK
-435 ETYIPARTTQKANP
+435 ETYTPAQNSAKANP
-449 SLTERIDY
+449 SLTERLDR

-462 VWGMLIFLV
+462 VWGVVIFLF
-471 SLFVLFEATFVLGEY
+471 SLFIMFEATFVLGEY

-495 EQVSVLIESLLPEG
+495 AQLAECIEQFLPEG
-509 PFKDMIVDGII
+509 PIKDMVVDGII

-578 CNVPAVMATRMI
+578 CNVPAVLATRMI

-604 LMSCSARLPVYI
+604 LMSCSARLPVYL
-616 IFVAAFFPHYSG
+616 IFVAAFFPNHSG
-628 VVLMGLYLTGIVL
+628 IVLMGLYLMGIII
-641 AVLVARLLSR
+641 AIFVARLLSH

-661 VMELTPYRRP
+661 VMELTPYRQP
-671 VWRVIFKHT
+671 AWKVIFKHT

-706 YYPRNAQYSTPAE
+706 YYPRSEQYTTPAE

-726 GHIGKAIEPAITPL
+726 GHIGKAIEPAIKPL

-747 IGLVSGVGAKELI
+747 IGLVSGIGAKELI

-767 YANQEVS
+767 YANQEIDNS
-774 DTAESEAQVAA
+774 ESEAQIAA
-785 ALKTVTTPASAL
+785 ALKSVTTPPAAL
-797 AYMLF
+797 AYMIF

-815 IKKETNSWWW
+815 IKKETKSWGW
-825 AIFAAVYTT
+825 AIFTALYTT
-834 ALAWVVALVAYRVG
+834 LLAWVIAFAVYQIGALWYSI
-848 LLLF
+848 

>member
-1 MSRILYI
+1 MQ
-8 SIFVARIFGNGV
+8 A
-20 NNIASIMRISEMR
+20 
-33 VGQKGCIVKV
+33 GQKGCIVKV
-43 KGHGSARKRAVDEGF
+43 KGHGSARKRAVDAGF
-58 YKGMSIEVLDVDDMG
+58 YKGVCIEILDSDTTHMNI
-73 VSVDVEGVSRYLI
+73 DVEGMQRKLT
-86 LPEASMIEVLTMEEA
+86 LPEASMIEVLTTEEA
-101 SAEMQ
+101 AHELQ
-106 VTDISVGALKGL
+106 VKELSTGDLKDL
-118 AHRHRHEIEIAL
+118 AHRHRHKIEIAL

-136 GKNSLFA
+136 GKNSLFS

-153 SHANDILM
+153 PNAADILM

-193 KHLVGDAPDIVI
+193 RHLVGDNPDIVI
-205 SVIDATNLER
+205 SVIDATDLER

-229 VIMALNKFDAMQAE
+229 VIVALNKFDAMQAQ
-243 GAMLDYQTLSR
+243 GSKLDYQTLSR

-286 FLDDEGEVNKEVMRE
+286 FLDDDGEVNKEVMRE

-306 RNIVHTE
+306 RNIVHS
-313 DHTEHLADFTRD
+313 DDDTEHLADFTRD
-325 HTLDTNYKKHA
+325 HTLDTRYKKHA
-336 YRHIHIYHGTEL
+336 YRHIHIYHGGEL

-355 RSEVWRSEYTRY
+355 RNEVWKSEHTRY
-367 RYSTRFV
+367 RFSTRYV
-374 AIGLLEGD
+374 AIALLEGD
-382 VDIEQYVR
+382 ADIEQFVR
-390 EHMPNS
+390 DNLPNS
-396 KTIFAL
+396 KAVFAL
-402 RDKERRRYTQ
+402 RDKERRRYSR

-424 AKQSFIQGALK
+424 AKRSFIQGALK
-435 ETYIPARTTQKANP
+435 ETYIPAQSSAKANAN
-449 SLTERIDY
+449 LTERLDR

-462 VWGMLIFLV
+462 VWGVLIFLT
-471 SLFVLFEATFVLGEY
+471 SLFVMFEATFVLGEY

-495 EQVSVLIESLLPEG
+495 EKIGTGLEQLLPNG
-509 PFKDMIVDGII
+509 PIKDMVIDGII

-578 CNVPAVMATRMI
+578 CNVPAVLATRMI

-616 IFVAAFFPHYSG
+616 IFVAAFFPHHSG
-628 VVLMGLYLTGIVL
+628 IVLMGLYLTGIIL
-641 AVLVARLLSR
+641 AILVARLLSR

-671 VWRVIFKHT
+671 AWKVIFKHT

-690 MGGVILIASIV
+690 MGGVILVASIV

-706 YYPRNAQYSTPAE
+706 YYPRSEQYATPAE

-726 GHIGKAIEPAITPL
+726 GRIGKAIEPAIEPL

-767 YANQEVS
+767 YANQEVDS
-774 DTAESEAQVAA
+774 AESEAQIAA
-785 ALKTVTTPASAL
+785 ALKTVTTPAAAL
-797 AYMLF
+797 AYILF

-815 IKKETNSWWW
+815 IKKETKGWGW
-825 AIFAAVYTT
+825 AIFTAVYTT
-834 ALAWVVALVAYRVG
+834 ALAWIVAFAVFQIGKML
-848 LLLF
+848 

>member
-1 MSRILYI
+1 MQ
-8 SIFVARIFGNGV
+8 A
-20 NNIASIMRISEMR
+20 
-33 VGQKGCIVKV
+33 GQKGCIVKV
-43 KGHGSARKRAVDEGF
+43 KGHGSARKRAVDAGF
-58 YKGMSIEVLDVDDMG
+58 YKGVCIEILDSDTTHMNI
-73 VSVDVEGVSRYLI
+73 DVEGMQRKLT
-86 LPEASMIEVLTMEEA
+86 LPEASMIEVLTTEEA
-101 SAEMQ
+101 AQELQ
-106 VTDISVGALKGL
+106 VKELSTGDLKDL
-118 AHRHRHEIEIAL
+118 AHRHRHKIEIAL

-136 GKNSLFA
+136 GKNSLFT
-143 TLTQGNAAPL
+143 TLTQGHAAPL
-153 SHANDILM
+153 PNANDILM
-161 GERDFQDYHLH
+161 GERNFQDYHLH

-193 KHLVGDAPDIVI
+193 RHLVGDNPDIVI
-205 SVIDATNLER
+205 SVIDATDLER

-229 VIMALNKFDAMQAE
+229 VIVALNKFDAMQAQ
-243 GAMLDYQTLSR
+243 GSKLDYQTLSR

-286 FLDDEGEVNKEVMRE
+286 FLDDDGEVNKEVMRE

-306 RNIVHTE
+306 RNIVHS
-313 DHTEHLADFTRD
+313 DDDTEHLADFTRD
-325 HTLDTNYKKHA
+325 HTLDTRYKKHA
-336 YRHIHIYHGTEL
+336 YRHIHIYHGGEL

-355 RSEVWRSEYTRY
+355 RNEVWESEYTRY
-367 RYSTRFV
+367 RFSTRYV
-374 AIGLLEGD
+374 AIALLEGD
-382 VDIEQYVR
+382 ADIEQFVR
-390 EHMPNS
+390 DNLPNS
-396 KTIFAL
+396 KAVFAL
-402 RDKERRRYTQ
+402 RDKERRRYSR

-424 AKQSFIQGALK
+424 AKRSFIQGALK
-435 ETYIPARTTQKANP
+435 ETYIPAQSSAKANAN
-449 SLTERIDY
+449 LTERLDR

-462 VWGMLIFLV
+462 VWGVLIFLT
-471 SLFVLFEATFVLGEY
+471 SLFIMFEATFVLGEY

-495 EQVSVLIESLLPEG
+495 EKIGTGLEQLLPNG
-509 PFKDMIVDGII
+509 PIKDMVIDGII

-578 CNVPAVMATRMI
+578 CNVPAVLATRMI

-616 IFVAAFFPHYSG
+616 IFVAAFFPHHSG
-628 VVLMGLYLTGIVL
+628 IVLMGLYLTGIIL

-671 VWRVIFKHT
+671 AWKVIFKHT

-690 MGGVILIASIV
+690 MGGVILVASIV

-706 YYPRNAQYSTPAE
+706 YYPRSEQYATPAE

-726 GHIGKAIEPAITPL
+726 GRIGKAIEPAIEPL

-767 YANQEVS
+767 YANQEVDS
-774 DTAESEAQVAA
+774 AESEAQIAA
-785 ALKTVTTPASAL
+785 ALKTVTTPAAAL

-815 IKKETNSWWW
+815 IKKETKGWGW
-825 AIFAAVYTT
+825 AIFTAVYTT
-834 ALAWVVALVAYRVG
+834 ALAWIVAFAVFQIGKML
-848 LLLF
+848 

>member
-1 MSRILYI
+1 
-8 SIFVARIFGNGV
+8 
-20 NNIASIMRISEMR
+20 MRISEMR
-33 VGQKGCIVKV
+33 AGQKGCIVKV
-43 KGHGSARKRAVDEGF
+43 KGHGSARKRTVDAGF
-58 YKGMSIEVLDVDDMG
+58 YKGVCIEILDINEEFVG
-73 VSVDVEGVSRYLI
+73 VDVEGVQRQLI
-86 LPEASMIEVLTMEEA
+86 IPEAAMIEVLTVEEA
-101 SAEMQ
+101 AHEMK
-106 VTDISVGALKGL
+106 VKEITTGALKSL

-136 GKNSLFA
+136 GKNSLFS
-143 TLTQGNAAPL
+143 TLTQGNAKSL
-153 SHANDILM
+153 SNATDILM

-193 KHLVGDAPDIVI
+193 RHLVGDAPDIVI
-205 SVIDATNLER
+205 SVIDATDLER

-229 VIMALNKFDAMQAE
+229 VIVALNKFDAMQAE
-243 GAMLDYQTLSR
+243 GSMLDYQTLSR

-306 RNIVHTE
+306 RNIVHTD

-325 HTLDTNYKKHA
+325 HTLDISYKKHA
-336 YRHIHIYHGTEL
+336 YRHIHIYHGAEL

-355 RSEVWRSEYTRY
+355 RNEVWKSEDTRC

-382 VDIEQYVR
+382 ADIEQYVR
-390 EHMPNS
+390 ENMQNNRS
-396 KTIFAL
+396 IFAL
-402 RDKERRRYTQ
+402 RDKERRRYTR

-418 PKAIRT
+418 PGAIRA
-424 AKQSFIQGALK
+424 AKRGFIQGALK
-435 ETYIPARTTQKANP
+435 ETYIPPQQPPKANP
-449 SLTERIDY
+449 RLTEQLDRV
-457 LVTHK
+457 VTHK
-462 VWGMLIFLV
+462 VWGVVIFLL
-471 SLFVLFEATFVLGEY
+471 SLFVMFEATFVLGEY
-486 PMQGIEWLV
+486 PMQGIEWMVGKLGM
-495 EQVSVLIESLLPEG
+495 LIEQLLPEG
-509 PFKDMIVDGII
+509 PVKDMVVDGII

-560 HKMGLHGK
+560 HRMGLHGK

-578 CNVPAVMATRMI
+578 CNVPAVLATRMI

-604 LMSCSARLPVYI
+604 LMSCSARLPVYL
-616 IFVAAFFPHYSG
+616 IFVAAFFPHHSG
-628 VVLMGLYLTGIVL
+628 VVLMGLYLTGILL

-671 VWRVIFKHT
+671 SWRAIFKHT

-706 YYPRNAQYSTPAE
+706 YYPRSEQYATPAE

-726 GHIGKAIEPAITPL
+726 GHIGKAIEPAIAPL

-767 YANQEVS
+767 YANQEVA
-774 DTAESEAQVAA
+774 DTAESEAQIAA
-785 ALKTVTTPASAL
+785 ALKTVTTPAAAL
-797 AYMLF
+797 SYMLF

-815 IKKETNSWWW
+815 IKKETKSWGW
-825 AIFAAVYTT
+825 AIFTAVYTT
-834 ALAWVVALVAYRVG
+834 ALAWIVAFVAYRLG
-848 LLLF
+848 M

>member
-1 MSRILYI
+1 
-8 SIFVARIFGNGV
+8 
-20 NNIASIMRISEMR
+20 MRISEMQA
-33 VGQKGCIVKV
+33 GQKGCIVKV
-43 KGHGSARKRAVDEGF
+43 KGHGSARKRAVDAGF
-58 YKGMSIEVLDVDDMG
+58 YKGVCIEILDSDTTNMNI
-73 VSVDVEGVSRYLI
+73 DVEGMQRKLT
-86 LPEASMIEVLTMEEA
+86 LPEASMIEVLTTEEA
-101 SAEMQ
+101 AQELQ
-106 VTDISVGALKGL
+106 VKELSTGDLKDL
-118 AHRHRHEIEIAL
+118 AHRHRHKIEIAL

-136 GKNSLFA
+136 GKNSLFT
-143 TLTQGNAAPL
+143 TLTQGHATPL
-153 SHANDILM
+153 PNANDILM

-193 KHLVGDAPDIVI
+193 RHLVGDNPDIVI
-205 SVIDATNLER
+205 SVIDATDLER

-229 VIMALNKFDAMQAE
+229 VIVALNKFDAMQAQ
-243 GAMLDYQTLSR
+243 GSKLDYQTLSR

-286 FLDDEGEVNKEVMRE
+286 FLDDDGEVNKEVMRE

-306 RNIVHTE
+306 RNIVHS
-313 DHTEHLADFTRD
+313 DDDTEHLADFTRD
-325 HTLDTNYKKHA
+325 HTLDTRYKKHA
-336 YRHIHIYHGTEL
+336 YRHIHIYHGGEL

-355 RSEVWRSEYTRY
+355 RNEVWKSEYTRY
-367 RYSTRFV
+367 RFSTRYV
-374 AIGLLEGD
+374 AIALLEGD
-382 VDIEQYVR
+382 ADIEQFVR
-390 EHMPNS
+390 DNLPNS
-396 KTIFAL
+396 KAVFAL
-402 RDKERRRYTQ
+402 RDKERRRYSR

-424 AKQSFIQGALK
+424 AKRSFIQGALK
-435 ETYIPARTTQKANP
+435 ETYIPAQSSAKANAN
-449 SLTERIDY
+449 LTERLDR

-462 VWGMLIFLV
+462 VWGVLIFLT
-471 SLFVLFEATFVLGEY
+471 SLFIMFEATFVLGEY

-495 EQVSVLIESLLPEG
+495 EKIGTGLEQLLPNG
-509 PFKDMIVDGII
+509 PIKDMVIDGII

-578 CNVPAVMATRMI
+578 CNVPAVLATRMI

-616 IFVAAFFPHYSG
+616 IFVAAFFPHHSG
-628 VVLMGLYLTGIVL
+628 IVLMGLYLTGIIL

-671 VWRVIFKHT
+671 AWKVIFKHT

-690 MGGVILIASIV
+690 MGGVILVASIV

-706 YYPRNAQYSTPAE
+706 YYPRSEQYATPAE

-726 GHIGKAIEPAITPL
+726 GRIGKAFEPAIEPL

-767 YANQEVS
+767 YANQEVDS
-774 DTAESEAQVAA
+774 AESEAQIAA
-785 ALKTVTTPASAL
+785 ALKTVTTPAAAL

-815 IKKETNSWWW
+815 IKKETKGWGW
-825 AIFAAVYTT
+825 AIFTAVYTT
-834 ALAWVVALVAYRVG
+834 ALAWIVAFAVFQIGKML
-848 LLLF
+848 

>member
-1 MSRILYI
+1 MQ
-8 SIFVARIFGNGV
+8 A
-20 NNIASIMRISEMR
+20 
-33 VGQKGCIVKV
+33 GQKGCIVKV
-43 KGHGSARKRAVDEGF
+43 KGHGSARKRAVDAGF
-58 YKGMSIEVLDVDDMG
+58 YKGVCIEILDSDTTHMNI
-73 VSVDVEGVSRYLI
+73 DVEGMQRKLT
-86 LPEASMIEVLTMEEA
+86 LPEASMIEVLTTEEA
-101 SAEMQ
+101 AHELQ
-106 VTDISVGALKGL
+106 VKELSTGDLKDL
-118 AHRHRHEIEIAL
+118 AHRHRHKIEIAL

-136 GKNSLFA
+136 GKNSLFT
-143 TLTQGNAAPL
+143 TLTQGHAAPL
-153 SHANDILM
+153 PNANDILM

-193 KHLVGDAPDIVI
+193 RHLVGDNPDIVI
-205 SVIDATNLER
+205 SVIDATDLER

-229 VIMALNKFDAMQAE
+229 VIVALNKFDAMQAQ
-243 GAMLDYQTLSR
+243 GSKLDYQTLSR

-286 FLDDEGEVNKEVMRE
+286 FLDDDGEVNKEVMRE

-306 RNIVHTE
+306 RNIVHS
-313 DHTEHLADFTRD
+313 DDDTEHLADFTRD
-325 HTLDTNYKKHA
+325 HTLDTRYKKHA
-336 YRHIHIYHGTEL
+336 YRHIHIYHGGEL

-355 RSEVWRSEYTRY
+355 RNEVWKSEHTRY
-367 RYSTRFV
+367 RFSTRYV
-374 AIGLLEGD
+374 AIALLEGD
-382 VDIEQYVR
+382 ADIEQFVR
-390 EHMPNS
+390 DNLPNS
-396 KTIFAL
+396 KAVFAL
-402 RDKERRRYTQ
+402 RDKERRRYSR

-424 AKQSFIQGALK
+424 AKRSFIQGALK
-435 ETYIPARTTQKANP
+435 ETYIPAQSSAKANAN
-449 SLTERIDY
+449 LTERLDR

-462 VWGMLIFLV
+462 VWGVLIFLT
-471 SLFVLFEATFVLGEY
+471 SLFIMFEATFVLGEY

-495 EQVSVLIESLLPEG
+495 EKIGTGLEQLLPNG
-509 PFKDMIVDGII
+509 PIKDMVIDGII

-578 CNVPAVMATRMI
+578 CNVPAVLATRMI

-616 IFVAAFFPHYSG
+616 IFVAAFFPHHSG
-628 VVLMGLYLTGIVL
+628 IVLMGLYLTGIIL

-671 VWRVIFKHT
+671 AWKVIFKHT

-690 MGGVILIASIV
+690 MGGVILVASIV

-706 YYPRNAQYSTPAE
+706 YYPRSEQYATPAE

-726 GHIGKAIEPAITPL
+726 GRIGKAIEPAIEPL

-767 YANQEVS
+767 YANQEVDS
-774 DTAESEAQVAA
+774 AESEAQIAA
-785 ALKTVTTPASAL
+785 ALKTVTTPAAAL

-815 IKKETNSWWW
+815 IKKETKGWGW
-825 AIFAAVYTT
+825 AIFTAVYTT
-834 ALAWVVALVAYRVG
+834 ALAWIVAFAVFQIGKML
-848 LLLF
+848 

>member
-1 MSRILYI
+1 
-8 SIFVARIFGNGV
+8 
-20 NNIASIMRISEMR
+20 MRISEMQA
-33 VGQKGCIVKV
+33 GQKGCIVKV
-43 KGHGSARKRAVDEGF
+43 KGHGSARKRAVDAGF
-58 YKGMSIEVLDVDDMG
+58 YKGVCIEILDSDTTHMNI
-73 VSVDVEGVSRYLI
+73 DVEGMQRKLT
-86 LPEASMIEVLTMEEA
+86 LPEASMIEVLTTEEA
-101 SAEMQ
+101 AQELQ
-106 VTDISVGALKGL
+106 VKELSTGDLKDL
-118 AHRHRHEIEIAL
+118 AHRHRHKIEIAL

-136 GKNSLFA
+136 GKNSLFT
-143 TLTQGNAAPL
+143 TLTQGHATPL
-153 SHANDILM
+153 PKANDILM

-193 KHLVGDAPDIVI
+193 RHLVGDNPDIVI
-205 SVIDATNLER
+205 SVIDATDLER

-229 VIMALNKFDAMQAE
+229 VIVALNKFDAMQAQ
-243 GAMLDYQTLSR
+243 GSKLDYQTLSR

-286 FLDDEGEVNKEVMRE
+286 FLDDDGEVNKEVMRE

-306 RNIVHTE
+306 RNIVHS
-313 DHTEHLADFTRD
+313 DDDTEHLADFTRD
-325 HTLDTNYKKHA
+325 HTLDTRYKKHA
-336 YRHIHIYHGTEL
+336 YRHIHIYHGGEL

-355 RSEVWRSEYTRY
+355 RNEVWKSEYTRY
-367 RYSTRFV
+367 RFSTRYV
-374 AIGLLEGD
+374 AIALLEGD
-382 VDIEQYVR
+382 ADIEQYVR
-390 EHMPNS
+390 DNLPNS
-396 KTIFAL
+396 KAVFAL
-402 RDKERRRYTQ
+402 RDKERRRYSR

-424 AKQSFIQGALK
+424 AKRSFIQGALK
-435 ETYIPARTTQKANP
+435 ETYIPAQSSAKANDN
-449 SLTERIDY
+449 LTERLDR

-462 VWGMLIFLV
+462 VWGVLIFLT
-471 SLFVLFEATFVLGEY
+471 SLFIMFEATFVLGEY

-495 EQVSVLIESLLPEG
+495 EKIGTGLEQLLPNG
-509 PFKDMIVDGII
+509 PIKDMVIDGVI

-560 HKMGLHGK
+560 HKMGLLGK

-578 CNVPAVMATRMI
+578 CNVPAVLATRMI

-616 IFVAAFFPHYSG
+616 IFVAAFFPHHSG
-628 VVLMGLYLTGIVL
+628 IVLMGLYLTGIIL

-671 VWRVIFKHT
+671 AWKVIFKHT

-690 MGGVILIASIV
+690 MGGVILVASIV

-706 YYPRNAQYSTPAE
+706 YYPRSEQYATPAE

-726 GHIGKAIEPAITPL
+726 GRIGKAIEPAIEPL

-767 YANQEVS
+767 YANQEVDS
-774 DTAESEAQVAA
+774 AESEAQIAA
-785 ALKTVTTPASAL
+785 ALKTVTTPAAAL

-815 IKKETNSWWW
+815 IKKETKGWGW
-825 AIFAAVYTT
+825 AIFTAVYTT
-834 ALAWVVALVAYRVG
+834 TLAWIVAFAVFQTGKML
-848 LLLF
+848 

>member
-1 MSRILYI
+1 
-8 SIFVARIFGNGV
+8 
-20 NNIASIMRISEMR
+20 MRISQMH

-43 KGHGSARKRAVDEGF
+43 KGHGSARKRAVDAGF
-58 YKGMSIEVLDVDDMG
+58 YKGICIEILDIDTEHVSI
-73 VSVDVEGVSRYLI
+73 DVEGVQRQI
-86 LPEASMIEVLTMEEA
+86 IIPEASMIEVLTAEEA
-101 SAEMQ
+101 ACEMN
-106 VTDISVGALKGL
+106 VSEVSTGALKSL

-136 GKNSLFA
+136 GKNSLFT

-153 SHANDILM
+153 SGADDILM

-193 KHLVGDAPDIVI
+193 RHLVGDAPDIVI
-205 SVIDATNLER
+205 SVIDASDLER

-229 VIMALNKFDAMQAE
+229 VIVALNKFDAMQAE
-243 GAMLDYQTLSR
+243 GSMLDYQTLSR

-306 RNIVHTE
+306 RNIVHTD

-325 HTLDTNYKKHA
+325 HTLDISYKKHA

-355 RSEVWRSEYTRY
+355 RNEVWKSESTRY

-382 VDIEQYVR
+382 PDIEHFVR
-390 EHMPNS
+390 DNMPNS
-396 KTIFAL
+396 KAIFAL

-412 LMGESV
+412 LMEESV

-424 AKQSFIQGALK
+424 AKYGFIQGALK
-435 ETYIPARTTQKANP
+435 ETYTPPKEAPKAN
-449 SLTERIDY
+449 LRFTERIDR

-462 VWGMLIFLV
+462 VWGVVIFLA
-471 SLFVLFEATFVLGEY
+471 SLFVMFEATFVLGEY
-486 PMQGIEWLV
+486 PMQGIEWMV
-495 EQVSVLIESLLPEG
+495 EQVGILLHHLLPEG
-509 PFKDMIVDGII
+509 PIKDMVVDGII

-560 HKMGLHGK
+560 HRMGLHGK

-578 CNVPAVMATRMI
+578 CNVPAVLATRMI

-616 IFVAAFFPHYSG
+616 IFVAAFFPHHSG
-628 VVLMGLYLTGIVL
+628 IVLMGLYLTGILL

-671 VWRVIFKHT
+671 AWKVIFKHT

-706 YYPRNAQYSTPAE
+706 YYPRNEQYSTPAM

-726 GHIGKAIEPAITPL
+726 GHIGKAIEPVIEPI

-767 YANQEVS
+767 YANQEV
-774 DTAESEAQVAA
+774 AESDAQIAA
-785 ALKTVTTPASAL
+785 SLKSVTTPAVAL

-815 IKKETNSWWW
+815 IKKETKNWGW
-825 AIFAAVYTT
+825 AIFTALYTT
-834 ALAWVVALVAYRVG
+834 TLAWVVAFAAYKIGG
-848 LLLF
+848 LFLM

>member
-1 MSRILYI
+1 MQ
-8 SIFVARIFGNGV
+8 A
-20 NNIASIMRISEMR
+20 A
-33 VGQKGCIVKV
+33 QKGCIVKV
-43 KGHGSARKRAVDEGF
+43 KGHGSARKRAVDAGF
-58 YKGMSIEVLDVDDMG
+58 YKGVCIEILDSDTTHMNI
-73 VSVDVEGVSRYLI
+73 DVEGMQRKLT
-86 LPEASMIEVLTMEEA
+86 LPEASMIEALTTEEA
-101 SAEMQ
+101 AQELQ
-106 VTDISVGALKGL
+106 VKELSTGDLKDL
-118 AHRHRHEIEIAL
+118 AHRHRHKIEIAL

-136 GKNSLFA
+136 GKNSLFT
-143 TLTQGNAAPL
+143 TLTQGHATPL
-153 SHANDILM
+153 PKANDILM

-193 KHLVGDAPDIVI
+193 RHLVGDNPDIVI
-205 SVIDATNLER
+205 SVIDATDLER

-229 VIMALNKFDAMQAE
+229 VIVALNKFDAMQAQ
-243 GAMLDYQTLSR
+243 GSKLDYQTLSR

-286 FLDDEGEVNKEVMRE
+286 FLDDDGEVNKEVMRE

-306 RNIVHTE
+306 RNIVHS
-313 DHTEHLADFTRD
+313 DDDTEHLADFTRD
-325 HTLDTNYKKHA
+325 HTLDTRYKKHA
-336 YRHIHIYHGTEL
+336 YRHIHIYHGGEL

-355 RSEVWRSEYTRY
+355 RNEVWKSEYTRY
-367 RYSTRFV
+367 RFSTRYV
-374 AIGLLEGD
+374 AIALLEGD
-382 VDIEQYVR
+382 ADIEQYVR
-390 EHMPNS
+390 DNLPNS
-396 KTIFAL
+396 KAVFAL
-402 RDKERRRYTQ
+402 RDKERRRYSR

-424 AKQSFIQGALK
+424 AKRSFIQGALK
-435 ETYIPARTTQKANP
+435 ETYIPAQSSAKANAN
-449 SLTERIDY
+449 LTERLDR

-462 VWGMLIFLV
+462 VWGVLIFLT
-471 SLFVLFEATFVLGEY
+471 SLFIMFEATFVLGEY

-495 EQVSVLIESLLPEG
+495 EKIGTGLEQLLPNG
-509 PFKDMIVDGII
+509 PIKDMVIDGII

-578 CNVPAVMATRMI
+578 CNVPAVLATRMI

-616 IFVAAFFPHYSG
+616 IFVAAFFPHHSG
-628 VVLMGLYLTGIVL
+628 IVLMGLYLTGIIL

-671 VWRVIFKHT
+671 AWKVIFKHT

-690 MGGVILIASIV
+690 MGGVILVASIV

-706 YYPRNAQYSTPAE
+706 YYPRSEQYATPAE

-726 GHIGKAIEPAITPL
+726 GRIGKAIEPAIEPL

-767 YANQEVS
+767 YANQEVDS
-774 DTAESEAQVAA
+774 AESEAQIAA
-785 ALKTVTTPASAL
+785 ALKTVTTPAAAL

-815 IKKETNSWWW
+815 IKKETKGWGW
-825 AIFAAVYTT
+825 AIFTAVYTT
-834 ALAWVVALVAYRVG
+834 ALAWIVAFAVFQIGKML
-848 LLLF
+848 

>member
-1 MSRILYI
+1 MQ
-8 SIFVARIFGNGV
+8 A
-20 NNIASIMRISEMR
+20 
-33 VGQKGCIVKV
+33 GQKGCIVKV
-43 KGHGSARKRAVDEGF
+43 KGHGSARKRAVDAGF
-58 YKGMSIEVLDVDDMG
+58 YKGVCIEILDSDTTHMNI
-73 VSVDVEGVSRYLI
+73 DVEGMQRKLT
-86 LPEASMIEVLTMEEA
+86 LPEASMIEVLTTEEA
-101 SAEMQ
+101 AHELQ
-106 VTDISVGALKGL
+106 VKELSTGELKDL
-118 AHRHRHEIEIAL
+118 AHRHRHKIEIAL

-136 GKNSLFA
+136 GKNSLFT
-143 TLTQGNAAPL
+143 TLTQGHAAPL
-153 SHANDILM
+153 PNANDILM

-193 KHLVGDAPDIVI
+193 RHLVGDNPDIVI
-205 SVIDATNLER
+205 SVIDATDLER

-229 VIMALNKFDAMQAE
+229 VIVALNKFDAMQAQ
-243 GAMLDYQTLSR
+243 GSKLDYQTLSR

-286 FLDDEGEVNKEVMRE
+286 FLDDDGEVNKEVMRE

-306 RNIVHTE
+306 RNIVHS
-313 DHTEHLADFTRD
+313 DDDTEHLADFTRD
-325 HTLDTNYKKHA
+325 HTLDTRYKKHA
-336 YRHIHIYHGTEL
+336 YRHIHIYHGGEL

-355 RSEVWRSEYTRY
+355 RNEVWKSEHTRY
-367 RYSTRFV
+367 RFSTRYV
-374 AIGLLEGD
+374 AIALLEGD
-382 VDIEQYVR
+382 ADIEQFVR
-390 EHMPNS
+390 DNLPNS
-396 KTIFAL
+396 KAVFAL
-402 RDKERRRYTQ
+402 RDKERRRYSR

-424 AKQSFIQGALK
+424 AKRSFIQGALK
-435 ETYIPARTTQKANP
+435 ETYIPAQSSTRANP
-449 SLTERIDY
+449 NLTERLDR

-462 VWGMLIFLV
+462 VWGVLIFLT
-471 SLFVLFEATFVLGEY
+471 SLFIMFEATFVLGEY

-495 EQVSVLIESLLPEG
+495 EKIGTGLEQLLPNG
-509 PFKDMIVDGII
+509 PIKDMVIDGII

-578 CNVPAVMATRMI
+578 CNVPAVLATRMI

-616 IFVAAFFPHYSG
+616 IFVAAFFPHHSG
-628 VVLMGLYLTGIVL
+628 IVLMGLYLTGIIL

-671 VWRVIFKHT
+671 AWKVIFKHT

-690 MGGVILIASIV
+690 MGGVILVASIV

-706 YYPRNAQYSTPAE
+706 YYPRSEQYATPAE

-726 GHIGKAIEPAITPL
+726 GRIGKAIEPAIEPL

-767 YANQEVS
+767 YANQEVDS
-774 DTAESEAQVAA
+774 AESEAQIAA
-785 ALKTVTTPASAL
+785 ALKTVTTPAAAL

-815 IKKETNSWWW
+815 IKKETKGWGW
-825 AIFAAVYTT
+825 AIFTAVYTT
-834 ALAWVVALVAYRVG
+834 ALAWIVAFAVFQIGKML
-848 LLLF
+848 

>member
-1 MSRILYI
+1 
-8 SIFVARIFGNGV
+8 
-20 NNIASIMRISEMR
+20 MRISEMQA
-33 VGQKGCIVKV
+33 GQKGCIVKV
-43 KGHGSARKRAVDEGF
+43 KGHGSARKRAVDAGF
-58 YKGMSIEVLDVDDMG
+58 YKGVCIEILDSDTTHMNI
-73 VSVDVEGVSRYLI
+73 DVEGMQRKLT
-86 LPEASMIEVLTMEEA
+86 LPEASMIEVLTTEEA
-101 SAEMQ
+101 AHELQ
-106 VTDISVGALKGL
+106 VKELSTGELKDL
-118 AHRHRHEIEIAL
+118 AHRHRHKIEIAL

-136 GKNSLFA
+136 GKNSLFT
-143 TLTQGNAAPL
+143 TLTQGHATPL
-153 SHANDILM
+153 PNANDILM

-193 KHLVGDAPDIVI
+193 RHLVGDNPDIVI
-205 SVIDATNLER
+205 SVIDATDLER

-229 VIMALNKFDAMQAE
+229 VIVALNKFDAMQAQ
-243 GAMLDYQTLSR
+243 GSKLDYQTLSR

-286 FLDDEGEVNKEVMRE
+286 FLDDDGEVNKEVMRE

-306 RNIVHTE
+306 RNIVHS
-313 DHTEHLADFTRD
+313 DDDTEHLADFTRD
-325 HTLDTNYKKHA
+325 HTLDTRYKKHA
-336 YRHIHIYHGTEL
+336 YRHIHIYHGGEL

-355 RSEVWRSEYTRY
+355 RNEVWKSEHTRY
-367 RYSTRFV
+367 RFSTRYV
-374 AIGLLEGD
+374 AIALLEGD
-382 VDIEQYVR
+382 ADIEQFVR
-390 EHMPNS
+390 DNLPNS
-396 KTIFAL
+396 KAVFAL
-402 RDKERRRYTQ
+402 RDKERRRYSR

-424 AKQSFIQGALK
+424 AKRSFIQGALK
-435 ETYIPARTTQKANP
+435 ETYIPAQSSTRANP
-449 SLTERIDY
+449 NLTERLDR

-462 VWGMLIFLV
+462 VWGVLIFLT
-471 SLFVLFEATFVLGEY
+471 SLFIMFEATFVLGEY

-495 EQVSVLIESLLPEG
+495 EKIGTGLEQLLPNG
-509 PFKDMIVDGII
+509 PIKDMVIDGII

-578 CNVPAVMATRMI
+578 CNVPAVLATRMI

-616 IFVAAFFPHYSG
+616 IFVAAFFPHHSG
-628 VVLMGLYLTGIVL
+628 IVLMGLYLTGIIL

-671 VWRVIFKHT
+671 AWKVIFKHT

-690 MGGVILIASIV
+690 MGGVILVASIV

-706 YYPRNAQYSTPAE
+706 YYPRSEQYATPAE

-726 GHIGKAIEPAITPL
+726 GRIGKAIEPAIEPL

-767 YANQEVS
+767 YANQEVDS
-774 DTAESEAQVAA
+774 AESEAQIAA
-785 ALKTVTTPASAL
+785 ALKTVTTPAAAL

-815 IKKETNSWWW
+815 IKKETKGWGW
-825 AIFAAVYTT
+825 AIFTAVYTT
-834 ALAWVVALVAYRVG
+834 ALAWIVAFAVFQIGKML
-848 LLLF
+848 

>member
-1 MSRILYI
+1 
-8 SIFVARIFGNGV
+8 
-20 NNIASIMRISEMR
+20 MRISEMHA
-33 VGQKGCIVKV
+33 GQKGCIVKV
-43 KGHGSARKRAVDEGF
+43 KGHGSARKRAVDAGF
-58 YKGMSIEVLDVDDMG
+58 YKGICIEILDVDTEH
-73 VSVDVEGVSRYLI
+73 VSVDVEGIQRSLT
-86 LPEASMIEVLTMEEA
+86 LQEASMIEVLTTEEA
-101 SAEMQ
+101 ASEML
-106 VTDISVGALKGL
+106 VSEVSTGALKSL

-136 GKNSLFA
+136 GKNSLFS
-143 TLTQGNAAPL
+143 TLTEGNATPL
-153 SHANDILM
+153 PNASDILM

-193 KHLVGDAPDIVI
+193 RHLVGDDPDIVI

-215 SMQITAQLLDMNLR
+215 SMQITTQLLDMNLR
-229 VIMALNKFDAMQAE
+229 VIVALNKFDAMQTE
-243 GAMLDYQTLSR
+243 GSMLDYQTLSR
-254 LLGTPIVPTVS
+254 LLGTPIVPCVS
-265 LNNEGL
+265 LSNEGL

-306 RNIVHTE
+306 RSIIHTD

-325 HTLDTNYKKHA
+325 HTLNTRYKKHA

-355 RSEVWRSEYTRY
+355 RNEVWKSESTRY
-367 RYSTRFV
+367 RYSTRYV

-382 VDIEQYVR
+382 VDIEQFVR
-390 EHMPNS
+390 EHMPNA
-396 KTIFAL
+396 KAIFAL
-402 RDKERRRYTQ
+402 RDKERRRYTR

-424 AKQSFIQGALK
+424 AKRGFIQGALK
-435 ETYIPARTTQKANP
+435 ETYTPPHTPEKANL
-449 SLTERIDY
+449 SITERLDR

-462 VWGMLIFLV
+462 VWGIIIFLV
-471 SLFVLFEATFVLGEY
+471 TLFIMFEATFVLGEY

-495 EQVSVLIESLLPEG
+495 EQTGMLIERMLPEG
-509 PFKDMIVDGII
+509 PIKDMVVDGII

-578 CNVPAVMATRMI
+578 CNVPAVLATRMI

-616 IFVAAFFPHYSG
+616 IFVAAFFPHHSG
-628 VVLMGLYLTGIVL
+628 IVLMGLYLTGILL
-641 AVLVARLLSR
+641 AVLVARLLSH

-671 VWRVIFKHT
+671 AWKVIFKHT

-706 YYPRNAQYSTPAE
+706 YYPRNEQYTTAAE

-726 GHIGKAIEPAITPL
+726 GYIGKAIEPAIAPL

-767 YANQEVS
+767 YANQEVV
-774 DTAESEAQVAA
+774 DTAESEAQIAA
-785 ALKTVTTPASAL
+785 ALRTVTTAPAAL

-815 IKKETNSWWW
+815 IKKETKGWGW
-825 AIFAAVYTT
+825 AIFTAVYTT
-834 ALAWVVALVAYRVG
+834 ALAWVVAFVAYRVG
-848 LLLF
+848 MLCL

>member
-1 MSRILYI
+1 
-8 SIFVARIFGNGV
+8 
-20 NNIASIMRISEMR
+20 MRISEMY
-33 VGQKGCIVKV
+33 VGQRGCIVKV
-43 KGHGSARKRAVDEGF
+43 KGHGSARKRAVDAGF
-58 YKGMSIEVLDVDDMG
+58 YKGVCVEILDVDAEY
-73 VSVDVEGVSRYLI
+73 VSVDVEGVQRQLL
-86 LPEASMIEVLTMEEA
+86 LPEASMVEVLTIEEA
-101 SAEMQ
+101 INEMQ
-106 VTDISVGALKGL
+106 VAEVSTGALKSL

-143 TLTQGNAAPL
+143 TLTEGKATSLPEA
-153 SHANDILM
+153 SDIFM

-193 KHLVGDAPDIVI
+193 RHLVGDNPDIVI
-205 SVIDATNLER
+205 SVIDATDLER

-229 VIMALNKFDAMQAE
+229 VIVALNKFDAMQAE
-243 GAMLDYQTLSR
+243 GSMLDYQTLSR
-254 LLGTPIVPTVS
+254 LLGTPIVPTIS
-265 LNNEGL
+265 LNSEGL

-306 RNIVHTE
+306 RSIVHTE
-313 DHTEHLADFTRD
+313 NHTEHLADFTRD
-325 HTLDTNYKKHA
+325 HTLDANYKKHA

-348 EQSIETL
+348 EQSIEAL
-355 RSEVWRSEYTRY
+355 RNEVWQSEVTRY

-382 VDIEQYVR
+382 PEIEQFVR
-390 EHMPNS
+390 ENMPNS
-396 KTIFAL
+396 KAIFAL
-402 RDKERRRYTQ
+402 RDKERRRYTR

-424 AKQSFIQGALK
+424 AKQGFILGALK
-435 ETYIPARTTQKANP
+435 ETYTAPQTQPKVN
-449 SLTERIDY
+449 LKFTERLDR

-462 VWGMLIFLV
+462 VWGVVIFLV
-471 SLFVLFEATFVLGEY
+471 SLFIMFEATFVLGEY

-495 EQVSVLIESLLPEG
+495 EQAGLLIERILPEG
-509 PFKDMIVDGII
+509 PIKDMVVDGVI

-560 HKMGLHGK
+560 HRMGLHGK

-578 CNVPAVMATRMI
+578 CNVPAVLATRMI

-616 IFVAAFFPHYSG
+616 IFVAAFFPHHSG
-628 VVLMGLYLTGIVL
+628 VVLMGLYLTGILL

-661 VMELTPYRRP
+661 VMELAPYRRP
-671 VWRVIFKHT
+671 AWRVIFKHT

-706 YYPRNAQYSTPAE
+706 YYPRSEQYNTPAE
-719 QQEHSYI
+719 QQEYSYI
-726 GHIGKAIEPAITPL
+726 GYIGKAIEPAIAPL

-767 YANQEVS
+767 YANQEVA
-774 DTAESEAQVAA
+774 DTAESEAQIAS
-785 ALKTVTTPASAL
+785 ALKTVTTPAAAL
-797 AYMLF
+797 AYMIF

-815 IKKETNSWWW
+815 IKKESKSWGW
-825 AIFAAVYTT
+825 AIFTAIYTT
-834 ALAWVVALVAYRVG
+834 ALAWVVALVVYRVG
-848 LLLF
+848 CLIF

>member
-1 MSRILYI
+1 MQ
-8 SIFVARIFGNGV
+8 A
-20 NNIASIMRISEMR
+20 
-33 VGQKGCIVKV
+33 GQKGCIVKV
-43 KGHGSARKRAVDEGF
+43 KGHGSARKRAVDAGF
-58 YKGMSIEVLDVDDMG
+58 YKGVCIEILDSDTTHMNI
-73 VSVDVEGVSRYLI
+73 DVEGMQRKLT
-86 LPEASMIEVLTMEEA
+86 LPEASMIEVLTTEEA
-101 SAEMQ
+101 AHELQ
-106 VTDISVGALKGL
+106 VKELSTGELKDL
-118 AHRHRHEIEIAL
+118 AHRHRHKIEIAL

-136 GKNSLFA
+136 GKNSLFT
-143 TLTQGNAAPL
+143 TLTQGHATPL
-153 SHANDILM
+153 PNANDILM

-193 KHLVGDAPDIVI
+193 RHLVGDNPDIVI
-205 SVIDATNLER
+205 SVIDATDLER

-229 VIMALNKFDAMQAE
+229 VIVALNKFDAMQAQ
-243 GAMLDYQTLSR
+243 GSKLDYQTLSR

-286 FLDDEGEVNKEVMRE
+286 FLDDDGEVNKEVMRE

-306 RNIVHTE
+306 RNIVHS
-313 DHTEHLADFTRD
+313 DDDTEHLADFTRD
-325 HTLDTNYKKHA
+325 HTLDTRYKKHA
-336 YRHIHIYHGTEL
+336 YRHIHIYHGGEL

-355 RSEVWRSEYTRY
+355 RNEVWKSEHTRY
-367 RYSTRFV
+367 RFSTRYV
-374 AIGLLEGD
+374 AIALLEGD
-382 VDIEQYVR
+382 ADIEQFVR
-390 EHMPNS
+390 DNLPNS
-396 KTIFAL
+396 KAVFAL
-402 RDKERRRYTQ
+402 RDKERRRYSR

-424 AKQSFIQGALK
+424 AKRSFIQGALK
-435 ETYIPARTTQKANP
+435 ETYIPAQSSAKANAN
-449 SLTERIDY
+449 LTERLDR

-462 VWGMLIFLV
+462 VWGVLIFLT
-471 SLFVLFEATFVLGEY
+471 SLFVMFEATFVLGEY

-495 EQVSVLIESLLPEG
+495 EKIGTGLEQLMPNG
-509 PFKDMIVDGII
+509 PIKDMVIDGII

-578 CNVPAVMATRMI
+578 CNVPAVLATRMI

-616 IFVAAFFPHYSG
+616 IFVAAFFPHHSG
-628 VVLMGLYLTGIVL
+628 IVLMGLYLTGIIL

-671 VWRVIFKHT
+671 AWKVIFKHT

-690 MGGVILIASIV
+690 MGGVILVASIV

-706 YYPRNAQYSTPAE
+706 YYPRSEQYATPAE

-726 GHIGKAIEPAITPL
+726 GRIGKAIEPAIEPL

-767 YANQEVS
+767 YANQEVDS
-774 DTAESEAQVAA
+774 AESEAQIAA
-785 ALKTVTTPASAL
+785 ALKTVTTPAAAL

-815 IKKETNSWWW
+815 IKKETRGWGW
-825 AIFAAVYTT
+825 AIFTAVYTT
-834 ALAWVVALVAYRVG
+834 ALAWIVAFAVFQIGKML
-848 LLLF
+848 

>member
-1 MSRILYI
+1 
-8 SIFVARIFGNGV
+8 
-20 NNIASIMRISEMR
+20 MRISEMNI
-33 VGQKGCIVKV
+33 GQKACIVKV
-43 KGHGSARKRAVDEGF
+43 KGHGSVRKRIVDAGL
-58 YKGMSIEVLDVDDMG
+58 YKGIFIELLDKNIHSGIANLDI
-73 VSVDVEGVSRYLI
+73 EGERCDI
-86 LPEASMIEVLTMEEA
+86 LFAEASLIEVLTADEA
-101 SAEMQ
+101 AQEMQ
-106 VTDISVGALKGL
+106 VTEVSTGALKKL
-118 AHRHRHEIEIAL
+118 AHRHRHHINIAL
-130 VGQPLS
+130 IGQPLS
-136 GKNSLFA
+136 GKNSLFTTA
-143 TLTQGNAAPL
+143 IGGELNLLTSTNEI
-153 SHANDILM
+153 HT

-180 SLTSRTADTWTVR
+180 SLTSRTADTLTVR
-193 KHLVGDAPDIVI
+193 NHLVHDEPDVVI
-205 SVIDATNLER
+205 CVIDATDLER
-215 SMQITAQLLDMNLR
+215 SMQIATQLLDMNLR
-229 VIMALNKFDAMQAE
+229 VIIALNKFDAMQSS
-243 GAMLDYQTLSR
+243 GARLDYQMLSR

-265 LNNEGL
+265 LNTEGL
-271 EHLLHLAINIYEGAD
+271 EHLLHLVINIYEGAD
-286 FLDDEGEVNKEVMRE
+286 FLDEEGEINPEVMRE

-306 RNIVHTE
+306 RSIVHTDE
-313 DHTEHLADFTRD
+313 HTSHLADFTRD
-325 HTLDTNYKKHA
+325 HTLDVRYKKHA

-348 EQSIETL
+348 EQSIESL
-355 RSEVWRSEYTRY
+355 RTEIWKSELTRY

-374 AIGLLEGD
+374 SIGLMEGD
-382 VDIEQYVR
+382 IEIERFVADN
-390 EHMPNS
+390 MPNS
-396 KTIFAL
+396 KAIFAL
-402 RDKERRRYTQ
+402 RDKERRRYSR
-412 LMGESV
+412 LMDESV

-435 ETYIPARTTQKANP
+435 ETYTPAPSEQRAANP
-449 SLTERIDY
+449 RLTERFDHLI
-457 LVTHK
+457 THK
-462 VWGMLIFLV
+462 VWGVIIFLI
-471 SLFVLFEATFVLGEY
+471 SLFIMFEATFVLGEY

-495 EQVSVLIESLLPEG
+495 EQAGMLIERLLPEG
-509 PFKDMIVDGII
+509 PIKDMVVDGII

-560 HKMGLHGK
+560 HRMGLHGK

-578 CNVPAVMATRMI
+578 CNVPAVLATRMI

-616 IFVAAFFPHYSG
+616 IFVAAFFPHHSG
-628 VVLMGLYLTGIVL
+628 IVLMGLYLTGILL

-651 TVMRGDETPY
+651 TVMRDDETPY
-661 VMELTPYRRP
+661 VMELTPYRLP
-671 VWRVIFKHT
+671 VWKVIFKHT

-706 YYPRNAQYSTPAE
+706 YYPRHEHYTTPAE

-726 GHIGKAIEPAITPL
+726 GHIGKAIEPAIAPL

-747 IGLVSGVGAKELI
+747 IGLVSGIGAKELI

-767 YANQEVS
+767 YANQEVD
-774 DTAESEAQVAA
+774 DTVESEAQIAA
-785 ALKTVTTPASAL
+785 ALQTVTTAPAAM

-815 IKKETNSWWW
+815 IKKETRKWSW
-825 AIFAAVYTT
+825 ALFTALYTT
-834 ALAWVVALVAYRVG
+834 LLAWLVAFVAYRIG
-848 LLLF
+848 LYIY

>member
-1 MSRILYI
+1 MQ
-8 SIFVARIFGNGV
+8 A
-20 NNIASIMRISEMR
+20 
-33 VGQKGCIVKV
+33 GQKGCIVKV
-43 KGHGSARKRAVDEGF
+43 KGHGSARKRAVDAGF
-58 YKGMSIEVLDVDDMG
+58 YKGVCIEILDSDTTHMNI
-73 VSVDVEGVSRYLI
+73 DVEGMQRKLT
-86 LPEASMIEVLTMEEA
+86 LPEASMIEVLTTEEA
-101 SAEMQ
+101 AHELQ
-106 VTDISVGALKGL
+106 VKELSTGDLKDL
-118 AHRHRHEIEIAL
+118 AHRHRHKIEIAL

-136 GKNSLFA
+136 GKNSLFT
-143 TLTQGNAAPL
+143 TLTQGHATPL
-153 SHANDILM
+153 PNANDILM

-193 KHLVGDAPDIVI
+193 RHLVGDNPDIVI
-205 SVIDATNLER
+205 SVIDATDLER

-229 VIMALNKFDAMQAE
+229 VIVALNKFDAMQAQ
-243 GAMLDYQTLSR
+243 GSKLDYQTLSR

-286 FLDDEGEVNKEVMRE
+286 FLDDDGEVNKEVMRE

-306 RNIVHTE
+306 RNIVHS
-313 DHTEHLADFTRD
+313 DDDTEHLADFTRD
-325 HTLDTNYKKHA
+325 HTLDTRYKKHA
-336 YRHIHIYHGTEL
+336 YRHIHIYHGGEL

-355 RSEVWRSEYTRY
+355 RNEVWKSEHTRY
-367 RYSTRFV
+367 RFSTRYV
-374 AIGLLEGD
+374 AIALLEGD
-382 VDIEQYVR
+382 ADIEQFVR
-390 EHMPNS
+390 DNLPNS
-396 KTIFAL
+396 KAVFAL
-402 RDKERRRYTQ
+402 RDKERRRYSR

-424 AKQSFIQGALK
+424 AKRSFIQGALK
-435 ETYIPARTTQKANP
+435 ETYIPAQSSAKANAN
-449 SLTERIDY
+449 LTERLDR

-462 VWGMLIFLV
+462 VWGVLIFLT
-471 SLFVLFEATFVLGEY
+471 SLFIMFEATFVLGEY

-495 EQVSVLIESLLPEG
+495 EKIGTGLEQLMPNG
-509 PFKDMIVDGII
+509 PIKDMVIDGII

-578 CNVPAVMATRMI
+578 CNVPAVLATRMI

-616 IFVAAFFPHYSG
+616 IFVAAFFPHHSG
-628 VVLMGLYLTGIVL
+628 IVLMGLYLTGIIL

-671 VWRVIFKHT
+671 AWKVIFKHT

-690 MGGVILIASIV
+690 MGGVILVASIV

-706 YYPRNAQYSTPAE
+706 YYPRSEQYATPAE

-726 GHIGKAIEPAITPL
+726 GRIGKAIEPAIEPL

-767 YANQEVS
+767 YANQEVDS
-774 DTAESEAQVAA
+774 AESEAQIAA
-785 ALKTVTTPASAL
+785 ALKTVTTPAAAL

-815 IKKETNSWWW
+815 IKKETKGWGW
-825 AIFAAVYTT
+825 AIFTAVYTT
-834 ALAWVVALVAYRVG
+834 ALAWIVAFAVFQIGKML
-848 LLLF
+848 

>member
-1 MSRILYI
+1 MQ
-8 SIFVARIFGNGV
+8 A
-20 NNIASIMRISEMR
+20 
-33 VGQKGCIVKV
+33 GQKGCIVKV
-43 KGHGSARKRAVDEGF
+43 KGHGSARKRAVDAGF
-58 YKGMSIEVLDVDDMG
+58 YKGVCIEILDSDTTHMNI
-73 VSVDVEGVSRYLI
+73 DVEGMQRKLT
-86 LPEASMIEVLTMEEA
+86 LPEASMIEVLTTEEA
-101 SAEMQ
+101 AHELQ
-106 VTDISVGALKGL
+106 VKELSTGELKDL
-118 AHRHRHEIEIAL
+118 AHRHRHKIEIAL

-136 GKNSLFA
+136 GKNSLFT
-143 TLTQGNAAPL
+143 TLTQGHAAPL
-153 SHANDILM
+153 PNANDILM

-193 KHLVGDAPDIVI
+193 RHLVGDNPDIVI
-205 SVIDATNLER
+205 SVIDATDLER

-229 VIMALNKFDAMQAE
+229 VIVALNKFDAMQAQ
-243 GAMLDYQTLSR
+243 GSKLDYQTLSR

-286 FLDDEGEVNKEVMRE
+286 FLDDDGEVNKEVMRE

-306 RNIVHTE
+306 RNIVHS
-313 DHTEHLADFTRD
+313 DDDTEHLADFTRD
-325 HTLDTNYKKHA
+325 HTLDTRYKKHA
-336 YRHIHIYHGTEL
+336 YRHIHIYHGGEL

-355 RSEVWRSEYTRY
+355 RNEVWKSEHTRY
-367 RYSTRFV
+367 RFSTRYV
-374 AIGLLEGD
+374 AIALLEGD
-382 VDIEQYVR
+382 ADIEQFVR
-390 EHMPNS
+390 DNLPNS
-396 KTIFAL
+396 KAVFAL
-402 RDKERRRYTQ
+402 RDKERRRYSR

-424 AKQSFIQGALK
+424 AKRSFIQGALK
-435 ETYIPARTTQKANP
+435 ETYIPAQSSAKANAN
-449 SLTERIDY
+449 LTERLDR

-462 VWGMLIFLV
+462 VWGVLIFLT
-471 SLFVLFEATFVLGEY
+471 SLFIMFEATFVLGEY

-495 EQVSVLIESLLPEG
+495 EKIGTGLEQLMPNG
-509 PFKDMIVDGII
+509 PIKDMVIDGII

-578 CNVPAVMATRMI
+578 CNVPAVLATRMI

-616 IFVAAFFPHYSG
+616 IFVAAFFPHHSG
-628 VVLMGLYLTGIVL
+628 IVLMGLYLTGIIL

-671 VWRVIFKHT
+671 AWKVIFKHT

-690 MGGVILIASIV
+690 MGGVILVASIV

-706 YYPRNAQYSTPAE
+706 YYPRSEQYATPAE

-726 GHIGKAIEPAITPL
+726 GRIGKAIEPAIEPL

-767 YANQEVS
+767 YANQEVDS
-774 DTAESEAQVAA
+774 AESEAQIAA
-785 ALKTVTTPASAL
+785 ALKTVTTPAAAL

-815 IKKETNSWWW
+815 IKKETKGWGW
-825 AIFAAVYTT
+825 AIFTAVYTT
-834 ALAWVVALVAYRVG
+834 ALAWIVAFAVFQIGKML
-848 LLLF
+848 

>member
-1 MSRILYI
+1 MQ
-8 SIFVARIFGNGV
+8 A
-20 NNIASIMRISEMR
+20 
-33 VGQKGCIVKV
+33 GQKGCIVKV
-43 KGHGSARKRAVDEGF
+43 KGHGSARKRAVDAGF
-58 YKGMSIEVLDVDDMG
+58 YKGVCIEILDSDTTHMNI
-73 VSVDVEGVSRYLI
+73 DVEGMQRKLT
-86 LPEASMIEVLTMEEA
+86 LPEASMIEVLTTEEA
-101 SAEMQ
+101 AHELQ
-106 VTDISVGALKGL
+106 VKELSTGELKDL
-118 AHRHRHEIEIAL
+118 AHRHRHKIEIAL

-136 GKNSLFA
+136 GKNSLFT
-143 TLTQGNAAPL
+143 TLTQGHAAPL
-153 SHANDILM
+153 PNANDILM

-193 KHLVGDAPDIVI
+193 RHLVGDNPDIVI
-205 SVIDATNLER
+205 SVIDATDLER

-229 VIMALNKFDAMQAE
+229 VIVALNKFDAMQAQ
-243 GAMLDYQTLSR
+243 GSKLDYQTLSR

-286 FLDDEGEVNKEVMRE
+286 FLDDDGEVNKEVMRE

-306 RNIVHTE
+306 RNIVHS
-313 DHTEHLADFTRD
+313 DDDTEHLADFTRD
-325 HTLDTNYKKHA
+325 HTLDTRYKKHA
-336 YRHIHIYHGTEL
+336 YRHIHIYHGGEL

-355 RSEVWRSEYTRY
+355 RNEVWKSEYTRY
-367 RYSTRFV
+367 RFSTRYV
-374 AIGLLEGD
+374 AIALLEGD
-382 VDIEQYVR
+382 ADIEQFVR
-390 EHMPNS
+390 DNLPNS
-396 KTIFAL
+396 KAVFAL
-402 RDKERRRYTQ
+402 RDKERRRYSR

-424 AKQSFIQGALK
+424 AKRSFIQGALK
-435 ETYIPARTTQKANP
+435 ETYIPAQSSTKANAN
-449 SLTERIDY
+449 LTERLDR

-462 VWGMLIFLV
+462 VWGVLIFLT
-471 SLFVLFEATFVLGEY
+471 SLFIMFEATFVLGEY

-495 EQVSVLIESLLPEG
+495 EKIGTGLEQLMPNG
-509 PFKDMIVDGII
+509 PIKDMVIDGII

-578 CNVPAVMATRMI
+578 CNVPAVLATRMI

-616 IFVAAFFPHYSG
+616 IFVAAFFPHHSG
-628 VVLMGLYLTGIVL
+628 IVLMGLYLTGIIL

-671 VWRVIFKHT
+671 AWKVIFKHT

-690 MGGVILIASIV
+690 MGGVILVASIV

-706 YYPRNAQYSTPAE
+706 YYPRSEQYATPAE

-726 GHIGKAIEPAITPL
+726 GRIGKAIEPAIEPL

-767 YANQEVS
+767 YANQEVDS
-774 DTAESEAQVAA
+774 AESEAQIAA
-785 ALKTVTTPASAL
+785 ALKTVTTPAAAL

-815 IKKETNSWWW
+815 IKKETKGWGW
-825 AIFAAVYTT
+825 AIFTAVYTT
-834 ALAWVVALVAYRVG
+834 ALAWIVAFAVFQIGKML
-848 LLLF
+848 

>member
-1 MSRILYI
+1 
-8 SIFVARIFGNGV
+8 
-20 NNIASIMRISEMR
+20 MRISEMQA
-33 VGQKGCIVKV
+33 GQKGCIVKV
-43 KGHGSARKRAVDEGF
+43 KGHGSARKRAVDAGF
-58 YKGMSIEVLDVDDMG
+58 YKGVCIEILDSDTTHMNI
-73 VSVDVEGVSRYLI
+73 DVEGMQRKLT
-86 LPEASMIEVLTMEEA
+86 LPEASMIEVLTTEEA
-101 SAEMQ
+101 AQELQ
-106 VTDISVGALKGL
+106 VKELSTGDLKDL
-118 AHRHRHEIEIAL
+118 AHRHRHKIEIAL

-136 GKNSLFA
+136 GKNSLFT
-143 TLTQGNAAPL
+143 TLTQGHAAPL
-153 SHANDILM
+153 PNANDILM

-193 KHLVGDAPDIVI
+193 RHLVGDNPDIVI
-205 SVIDATNLER
+205 SVIDATDLER

-229 VIMALNKFDAMQAE
+229 VIVALNKFDAMQAQ
-243 GAMLDYQTLSR
+243 GSKLDYQTLSR

-286 FLDDEGEVNKEVMRE
+286 FLDDDGEVNKEVMRE

-306 RNIVHTE
+306 RNIVHS
-313 DHTEHLADFTRD
+313 DDDTEHLADFTRD
-325 HTLDTNYKKHA
+325 HTLDTRYKKHA
-336 YRHIHIYHGTEL
+336 YRHIHIYHGGEL

-355 RSEVWRSEYTRY
+355 RNEVWESEYTRY
-367 RYSTRFV
+367 RFSTRYV
-374 AIGLLEGD
+374 AIALLEGD
-382 VDIEQYVR
+382 ADIEQYVR
-390 EHMPNS
+390 DNLPNS
-396 KTIFAL
+396 KAVFAL
-402 RDKERRRYTQ
+402 RDKERRRYSR

-424 AKQSFIQGALK
+424 AKRSFIQGALK
-435 ETYIPARTTQKANP
+435 ETYIPAQSSAKANAN
-449 SLTERIDY
+449 LTERLDR

-462 VWGMLIFLV
+462 VWGVLIFLT
-471 SLFVLFEATFVLGEY
+471 SLFIMFEATFVLGEY

-495 EQVSVLIESLLPEG
+495 EKIGTGLEQLMPNG
-509 PFKDMIVDGII
+509 PIKDMVIDGII

-578 CNVPAVMATRMI
+578 CNVPAVLATRMI

-616 IFVAAFFPHYSG
+616 IFVAAFFPHHSG
-628 VVLMGLYLTGIVL
+628 IVLMGLYLTGIIL

-671 VWRVIFKHT
+671 AWKVIFKHT

-690 MGGVILIASIV
+690 MGGVILVASIV

-706 YYPRNAQYSTPAE
+706 YYPRSEQYATPAE

-726 GHIGKAIEPAITPL
+726 GRIGKAIEPAIEPL

-767 YANQEVS
+767 YANQEVDS
-774 DTAESEAQVAA
+774 AESEAQIAA
-785 ALKTVTTPASAL
+785 ALKTVTTPAAAL

-815 IKKETNSWWW
+815 IKKETKGWGW
-825 AIFAAVYTT
+825 AIFTAVYTT
-834 ALAWVVALVAYRVG
+834 ALAWIVAFAVFQIGKML
-848 LLLF
+848 